1 MSFVHLQVISAYSLL
16 QTTTRIEDL
25 VRSAK
30 TKGYQAIALTDQNV
44 LYGQVDFFKLCKKY
58 AIQPVLGVQLD
69 LPGIIRKDRT
79 FPLVL
84 LAKDFEGY
92 KKLMALSTVR
102 NQDADDKE
110 LLSLLEE
117 ESNRIIAITPGE
129 KGEIESFLN
138 GNDQDNAKAA
148 SLAWE
153 KIFTRGNFYLGVQLH
168 EKMKPIIPQLKHLS
182 QETSI
187 PTVAMHDVRYLEPSD
202 NFSCRVLK
210 AIEANE
216 KVDLQSEALD
226 GAYYLPSCG
235 EVERKFREADLV
247 ESAEM
252 TQKIA
257 DEIEIDLPL
266 HQSLLPR
273 YPLPAGTTPQAY
285 LRRLCEEGLRQRI
298 NTDTPAAEYE
308 KRLAYELEV
317 IHEMGF
323 DDYFLIV
330 WDVMAYARKA
340 KIMPGAGRGS
350 AAGSLVSYVLRI
362 THVDPI
368 KYNLLFERFLNKER
382 YNMPDI
388 DLDFPDNRRD
398 DILHYVRD
406 KYGSDHVAQIATF
419 GTLAAKMS
427 LRDTARVFGLSVA
440 EAQTWSN
447 AIPNQLGISLAEAR
461 QKSTELQKL
470 ISATDVNR
478 LLYETA
484 EKIEG
489 VPRHVSTHAAGVVI
503 SDRPLRDIVPLQKK
517 NSDLYLT
524 QYTMGNIEE
533 IGLLKMDFLGLK
545 NLTILNDAV
554 QLASDAYKK
563 SINIWEIPMDDD
575 RTLAIF
581 RRADTNGVFQFE
593 SPGIKNVLRKLGPES
608 IEDVAAV
615 NALYRPG
622 PMEQID
628 LFVSRKKGLAAIDYL
643 HPDLKSILEV
653 TYGVMVYQEQV
664 MQVASRMAGFSLG
677 EADILRRA
685 IGKKQKSAIDE
696 ERKHFIEGSLQQ
708 GYSEQTAEQVYDYIE
723 RFANYGFNRS
733 HSVAYSFIAY
743 QLAYMKAHFPEAFF
757 AALLNSVNQHSDK
770 MKEYFIELKRRNITI
785 SYPDINTSNWKFG
798 LQQQTIQFGLGGIKG
813 LRRDFIQ
820 EIIRERQ
827 SHGHYQD
834 FVQFL
839 RRINPKWLKAENI
852 TPLIYSGAFD
862 NFGHSRATLLQSLPG
877 MLNSIDYSGNNIDL
891 FSILEPKYVETE
903 EMPLLELLDMEEA
916 TLGHSLKGH
925 PIDQFGTLYDNG
937 SAVYV
942 TELAFDK
949 KMRTMGLIKDIR
961 RIQTKKGDPMA
972 FASLTDS
979 TGEISITI
987 FPEYYIRFMKLLKA
1001 NQLLVVEGKL
1011 ERSKQAD
1018 KTNFL
1023 ATHIWDAAAYQEMI
1037 GQKKEN
1043 VFIRLTAENNNPE
1056 LFNKMYRVLDN
1067 RRGEHP
1073 VILYNEATKQT
1084 VRLTTE
1090 YWVTISGELIESLQ
1104 AIFGNGN
1111 VAVK

>member
-30 TKGYQAIALTDQNV
+30 TKGYQAIALTDHNV

-58 AIQPVLGVQLD
+58 AIQPILGIQLD

-102 NQDADDKE
+102 NQEASDKE

-117 ESNRIIAITPGE
+117 DSGRIIAITPGE

-138 GNDQDNAKAA
+138 GNDQENAKAA
-148 SLAWE
+148 SLAWK
-153 KIFTRGNFYLGVQLH
+153 KIFTPGNFYLGVQLH
-168 EKMKPIIPQLKHLS
+168 EKMKPIIPGLKRLS
-182 QETSI
+182 QETNI
-187 PTVAMHDVRYLEPSD
+187 ATTAMHDVRYLEPSD

-226 GAYYLPSCG
+226 GTYYLPSCQ
-235 EVERKFREADLV
+235 EIERKFREADLV
-247 ESAEM
+247 DSAEA
-252 TQKIA
+252 TLKIA

-285 LRRLCEEGLRQRI
+285 LRRLCEEGLRQRVGS
-298 NTDTPAAEYE
+298 PEVEYE

-330 WDVMAYARKA
+330 WDVMAHARKA

-350 AAGSLVSYVLRI
+350 AAGSLVAFVLRI

-427 LRDTARVFGLSVA
+427 LRDTARVFGLTVA

-461 QKSTELQKL
+461 QKSKELQIL
-470 ISATDVNR
+470 ISATGVNR

-503 SDRPLRDIVPLQKK
+503 SDNPLRDIVPLQKK
-517 NSDLYLT
+517 NSELYLT

-554 QLASDAYKK
+554 QLANEARKE
-563 SINIWEIPMDDD
+563 SINIWDIPMDDD
-575 RTLAIF
+575 RTLEIF

-643 HPDLKSILEV
+643 HPDLKPILEV

-664 MQVASRMAGFSLG
+664 MQVASKMAGFSLG

-743 QLAYMKAHFPEAFF
+743 QLAYMKAHYPEAFF

-770 MKEYFIELKRRNITI
+770 MKEYFLELKRRNISI
-785 SYPDINTSNWKFG
+785 SYPDINTSNWKFA

-827 SHGHYQD
+827 GHGHYQD

-839 RRINPKWLKAENI
+839 RRIHPKWLKEENI
-852 TPLIYSGAFD
+852 IPLIYSGAFD

-925 PIDQFGTLYDNG
+925 PIDQFGKLYNNG
-937 SAVYV
+937 AVVYV
-942 TELAFDK
+942 TELAYDK

-972 FASLTDS
+972 FANLTDS

-1023 ATHIWDAAAYQEMI
+1023 VTHIWDAEAYQEMM

-1043 VFIRLTAENNNPE
+1043 VFIRLTAENNTPE
-1056 LFNKMYRVLDN
+1056 LFDKMYRVLN
-1067 RRGEHP
+1067 NQQGEHP

-1084 VRLTTE
+1084 IRLPAE
-1090 YWVTISGELIESLQ
+1090 NWVTISAGLLESLK

>member
-30 TKGYQAIALTDQNV
+30 AKGYQAIALTDQNV

-58 AIQPVLGVQLD
+58 AIQPILGIQLD
-69 LPGIIRKDRT
+69 LPGVISKDRT

-102 NQDADDKE
+102 NQDASDRE
-110 LLSLLEE
+110 LLSLLEDD
-117 ESNRIIAITPGE
+117 SSRIIAITPGE

-138 GNDQDNAKAA
+138 GNDQENAKAA
-148 SLAWE
+148 SVAWK
-153 KIFTRGNFYLGVQLH
+153 KIFTHGNFYLGVQLH
-168 EKMKPIIPQLKHLS
+168 EKMKPIIPGLKRLS
-182 QETSI
+182 QETNI
-187 PTVAMHDVRYLEPSD
+187 PTTAMHDVRYLEPSD

-226 GAYYLPSCG
+226 GTYYLPSCG
-235 EVERKFREADLV
+235 EIERKFQEADLIK
-247 ESAEM
+247 SAET

-257 DEIEIDLPL
+257 DEIEIELPL

-285 LRRLCEEGLRQRI
+285 LRRLCEEGLHQRI
-298 NTDTPAAEYE
+298 AAPDAAYE

-330 WDVMAYARKA
+330 WDVMAYSRKA

-368 KYNLLFERFLNKER
+368 EYNLLFERFLNKER
-382 YNMPDI
+382 YNLPDI

-427 LRDTARVFGLSVA
+427 LRDTARVFGLTVA
-440 EAQTWSN
+440 EAQAWSN

-461 QKSTELQKL
+461 QKSKELQNL
-470 ISATDVNR
+470 ISTNDVNR

-503 SDRPLRDIVPLQKK
+503 SDNPLREIVPLQKK
-517 NSDLYLT
+517 NSELYLT

-554 QLASDAYKK
+554 QLASAALKE
-563 SINIWEIPMDDD
+563 SINILEIPMDDE
-575 RTLAIF
+575 RTLDIF

-608 IEDVAAV
+608 IEDIAAV

-628 LFVSRKKGLAAIDYL
+628 LFISRKKGLAAIDYL

-696 ERKHFIEGSLQQ
+696 ERRHFIEGSLQQ

-770 MKEYFIELKRRNITI
+770 MREYFIELKRRNISI
-785 SYPDINTSNWKFG
+785 SYPDINTSNWKFA
-798 LQQQTIQFGLGGIKG
+798 LQQETIQFGLGGIKG

-820 EIIRERQ
+820 EIIKERQ
-827 SHGHYQD
+827 GHGHYKD

-839 RRINPKWLKAENI
+839 RRIHPKWLKNENI

-862 NFGHSRATLLQSLPG
+862 NFGHSRATLLESLPG

-891 FSILEPKYVETE
+891 FSILEPKYVEKE
-903 EMPLLELLDMEEA
+903 ELPLLELLDLEEA
-916 TLGHSLKGH
+916 ALGHSLKGH
-925 PIDQFGTLYDNG
+925 PIDS
-937 SAVYV
+937 SANCTTKVQLC
-942 TELAFDK
+942 TSPSWH
-949 KMRTMGLIKDIR
+949 T
-961 RIQTKKGDPMA
+961 TKKCA
-972 FASLTDS
+972 
-979 TGEISITI
+979 
-987 FPEYYIRFMKLLKA
+987 R
-1001 NQLLVVEGKL
+1001 
-1011 ERSKQAD
+1011 
-1018 KTNFL
+1018 
-1023 ATHIWDAAAYQEMI
+1023 WD
-1037 GQKKEN
+1037 
-1043 VFIRLTAENNNPE
+1043 
-1056 LFNKMYRVLDN
+1056 
-1067 RRGEHP
+1067 
-1073 VILYNEATKQT
+1073 
-1084 VRLTTE
+1084 
-1090 YWVTISGELIESLQ
+1090 
-1104 AIFGNGN
+1104 
-1111 VAVK
+1111 

>member
-58 AIQPVLGVQLD
+58 AIQPILGIQLD
-69 LPGIIRKDRT
+69 LPGIISKDRT

-92 KKLMALSTVR
+92 KKLMALSTIR
-102 NQDADDKE
+102 NQDASDKE
-110 LLSLLEE
+110 LLSLLEDD
-117 ESNRIIAITPGE
+117 SSRIIAITPGE

-138 GNDQDNAKAA
+138 GNDQENAKAA
-148 SLAWE
+148 SLAWK
-153 KIFTRGNFYLGVQLH
+153 KIFTHGNFYLGVQLH
-168 EKMKPIIPQLKHLS
+168 EKMKPIIPRLMLIS
-182 QETSI
+182 QETNI
-187 PTVAMHDVRYLEPSD
+187 PTTAMHDVRYLEPSD

-216 KVDLQSEALD
+216 KVDLQSESLD
-226 GAYYLPSCG
+226 GTYYLPSCG
-235 EVERKFREADLV
+235 EIERKFREADLV
-247 ESAEM
+247 ESAET

-257 DEIEIDLPL
+257 DEIQIDLPL

-285 LRRLCEEGLRQRI
+285 LRRLCEEGLRQRV
-298 NTDTPAAEYE
+298 TTPEAEYE

-427 LRDTARVFGLSVA
+427 LRDTARVFGLTVA
-440 EAQTWSN
+440 EAQAWSN
-447 AIPNQLGISLAEAR
+447 AIPNQLGISLAEAK
-461 QKSTELQKL
+461 QKSKELQKL
-470 ISATDVNR
+470 ISTNDVNR

-503 SDRPLRDIVPLQKK
+503 SDNPLRDIVPLQKK

-554 QLASDAYKK
+554 QLASDAHKE

-575 RTLAIF
+575 RTLDIF
-581 RRADTNGVFQFE
+581 RKADTNGVFQFE

-608 IEDVAAV
+608 IEDIAAV

-628 LFVSRKKGLAAIDYL
+628 LFISRKKGLAEIDYL

-770 MKEYFIELKRRNITI
+770 MKEYFIELKRRNIAV
-785 SYPDINTSNWKFG
+785 SYPDINTSNWKFA
-798 LQQQTIQFGLGGIKG
+798 LRQQTIQFGLGGIKG

-820 EIIRERQ
+820 EIIKERQ
-827 SHGHYQD
+827 GHGHYKD

-839 RRINPKWLKAENI
+839 RRIHPKWLKNENI

-862 NFGHSRATLLQSLPG
+862 SFGHSRATLLESLPG

-903 EMPLLELLDMEEA
+903 ELPLLELLDLEEA
-916 TLGHSLKGH
+916 ALGHSLKGH
-925 PIDQFGTLYDNG
+925 PIDQFGKLYNNG
-937 SAVYV
+937 TVVYV
-942 TELAFDK
+942 TELAYDK

-972 FASLTDS
+972 FANMTDS
-979 TGEISITI
+979 TGEISVTI

-1023 ATHIWDAAAYQEMI
+1023 VTHIWDAEAYQEMM

-1043 VFIRLTAENNNPE
+1043 IFIRLTAKNNTPE
-1056 LFNKMYRVLDN
+1056 LFGKMYRILNKQAGD
-1067 RRGEHP
+1067 HP

-1084 VRLTTE
+1084 MRLTAE
-1090 YWVTISGELIESLQ
+1090 NWVAISPELLEALQ

>member
-30 TKGYQAIALTDQNV
+30 TKGYQAIALTDKNV

-58 AIQPVLGVQLD
+58 AIQPILGIQLD
-69 LPGIIRKDRT
+69 LPGIISKDRT

-102 NQDADDKE
+102 NQDVPDKE
-110 LLSLLEE
+110 LLALLEDD
-117 ESNRIIAITPGE
+117 SSRIIAITPGE

-138 GNDQDNAKAA
+138 GNDQENAKAA
-148 SLAWE
+148 SLAWK
-153 KIFTRGNFYLGVQLH
+153 KIFTHGNFYLGVQLH
-168 EKMKPIIPQLKHLS
+168 EKMKPIIPRLMLLS
-182 QETSI
+182 QETNI
-187 PTVAMHDVRYLEPSD
+187 PTTAMHDVRYLEPSD

-226 GAYYLPSCG
+226 GTYYLPSCG
-235 EVERKFREADLV
+235 EIERKFREANLV
-247 ESAEM
+247 ESAET

-285 LRRLCEEGLRQRI
+285 LRRLCEEGLRQRV
-298 NTDTPAAEYE
+298 TAPEAEYE

-382 YNMPDI
+382 YNLPDI

-427 LRDTARVFGLSVA
+427 LRDTARVFGLTVA
-440 EAQTWSN
+440 EAQAWSN
-447 AIPNQLGISLAEAR
+447 AIPNQLGISLAEAK
-461 QKSTELQKL
+461 QKSKELQKL
-470 ISATDVNR
+470 ISTNDVNR

-503 SDRPLRDIVPLQKK
+503 SDNPLREIVPLQKK

-554 QLASDAYKK
+554 QLASDDHKE

-575 RTLAIF
+575 RTLDIF

-608 IEDVAAV
+608 IEDIAAV

-628 LFVSRKKGLAAIDYL
+628 LFISRKKGLAEIDYL

-708 GYSEQTAEQVYDYIE
+708 GYSDQTAEQVYDYIE

-770 MKEYFIELKRRNITI
+770 MREYFIELKRRNISI
-785 SYPDINTSNWKFG
+785 SYPDINTSNWKFA
-798 LQQQTIQFGLGGIKG
+798 LRQQTIQFGLGGIKG

-820 EIIRERQ
+820 EIIKERQ
-827 SHGHYQD
+827 VHGHYKD

-839 RRINPKWLKAENI
+839 RRIHPKWLKNENI
-852 TPLIYSGAFD
+852 APLIYSGAFD
-862 NFGHSRATLLQSLPG
+862 SFGHSRATLLESLPG
-877 MLNSIDYSGNNIDL
+877 MLNSIDYSGNNVDL

-903 EMPLLELLDMEEA
+903 ELPLLELLDLEEA
-916 TLGHSLKGH
+916 ALGHSLKGH
-925 PIDQFGTLYDNG
+925 PIDQFGKLYNNG
-937 SAVYV
+937 AVVYV
-942 TELAFDK
+942 TELAYDK

-972 FASLTDS
+972 FANMTDS
-979 TGEISITI
+979 TGEISVTI
-987 FPEYYIRFMKLLKA
+987 FPEYYIRFMKLLMA

-1023 ATHIWDAAAYQEMI
+1023 VTHIWDAEAYQEMM

-1043 VFIRLTAENNNPE
+1043 IFIRLTAKNNTPE
-1056 LFNKMYRVLDN
+1056 LFAKMYRILNKQAGD
-1067 RRGEHP
+1067 HP

-1084 VRLTTE
+1084 MRLTAE
-1090 YWVTISGELIESLQ
+1090 NWVAISPELLEALQ

>member
-58 AIQPVLGVQLD
+58 AIQPILGIQLD
-69 LPGIIRKDRT
+69 LPGIISKDRT

-102 NQDADDKE
+102 NQDVPDKE
-110 LLSLLEE
+110 LFSLLDDD
-117 ESNRIIAITPGE
+117 SSRIIAITPGE

-138 GNDQDNAKAA
+138 GNDQQNAKAA
-148 SLAWE
+148 SLAWK
-153 KIFTRGNFYLGVQLH
+153 KIFGHGNFYLGVQLH
-168 EKMKPIIPQLKHLS
+168 EKMKPIIPRLLLLS
-182 QETSI
+182 QETNI
-187 PTVAMHDVRYLEPSD
+187 PTTAMHDVRYLEPSD
-202 NFSCRVLK
+202 NFSCRVLR

-216 KVDLQSEALD
+216 KVDLQSETLD
-226 GAYYLPSCG
+226 GTYYLPSCG
-235 EVERKFREADLV
+235 EIERKFREADLV
-247 ESAEM
+247 ESAET

-257 DEIEIDLPL
+257 DEIEIELPL

-273 YPLPAGTTPQAY
+273 YPLPPGTTPQAY

-298 NTDTPAAEYE
+298 TAPDAAYE

-427 LRDTARVFGLSVA
+427 LRDTARVFGLTVA
-440 EAQTWSN
+440 EAQAWSN

-461 QKSTELQKL
+461 QKSKELQNL
-470 ISATDVNR
+470 ISTNDVNR

-503 SDRPLRDIVPLQKK
+503 SDNPLRDIVPLQKK
-517 NSDLYLT
+517 NSELYLT

-554 QLASDAYKK
+554 QLASAACKE

-575 RTLAIF
+575 RTLEIF
-581 RRADTNGVFQFE
+581 RKADTNGVFQFE

-608 IEDVAAV
+608 IEDIAAV

-696 ERKHFIEGSLQQ
+696 ERRHFIEGSLQQ

-770 MKEYFIELKRRNITI
+770 MREYFIELKRRNISI
-785 SYPDINTSNWKFG
+785 SYPDINTSNWKFA

-820 EIIRERQ
+820 EIIKERQ
-827 SHGHYQD
+827 AHGHYKD

-839 RRINPKWLKAENI
+839 RRIHPKWLKNENI
-852 TPLIYSGAFD
+852 TPLIFSGAFD
-862 NFGHSRATLLQSLPG
+862 SFGHSRATLLQSLPG

-903 EMPLLELLDMEEA
+903 EMPLLELLDLEEA
-916 TLGHSLKGH
+916 ALGHSLKGH
-925 PIDQFGTLYDNG
+925 PIDQFGKLYNNG
-937 SAVYV
+937 AVAYV
-942 TELAFDK
+942 TELAYDK

-972 FASLTDS
+972 FANLTDS
-979 TGEISITI
+979 TG
-987 FPEYYIRFMKLLKA
+987 
-1001 NQLLVVEGKL
+1001 
-1011 ERSKQAD
+1011 
-1018 KTNFL
+1018 
-1023 ATHIWDAAAYQEMI
+1023 
-1037 GQKKEN
+1037 
-1043 VFIRLTAENNNPE
+1043 
-1056 LFNKMYRVLDN
+1056 
-1067 RRGEHP
+1067 
-1073 VILYNEATKQT
+1073 
-1084 VRLTTE
+1084 
-1090 YWVTISGELIESLQ
+1090 
-1104 AIFGNGN
+1104 
-1111 VAVK
+1111 

>member
-58 AIQPVLGVQLD
+58 AIQPILGIQLD
-69 LPGIIRKDRT
+69 LPGIISKDRT

-102 NQDADDKE
+102 NQDVPDKE
-110 LLSLLEE
+110 LFSLLDDD
-117 ESNRIIAITPGE
+117 SSRIIAITPGE

-138 GNDQDNAKAA
+138 GDDQQNAKAA
-148 SLAWE
+148 SLAWK
-153 KIFTRGNFYLGVQLH
+153 KIFGHGNFYLGVQLH
-168 EKMKPIIPQLKHLS
+168 EKMKPIIPRLLLLS
-182 QETSI
+182 QETNI
-187 PTVAMHDVRYLEPSD
+187 PTTAMHDVRYLEPSD
-202 NFSCRVLK
+202 NFSCRVLR

-216 KVDLQSEALD
+216 KVDLQSETLD
-226 GAYYLPSCG
+226 GTYYLPSCG
-235 EVERKFREADLV
+235 EIERKFREADLV
-247 ESAEM
+247 ESAET

-257 DEIEIDLPL
+257 DEIEIELPL

-273 YPLPAGTTPQAY
+273 YPLPPGTTPQAY

-298 NTDTPAAEYE
+298 TAPDAAYE

-427 LRDTARVFGLSVA
+427 LRDTARVFGLTVA
-440 EAQTWSN
+440 EAQAWSN

-461 QKSTELQKL
+461 QKSKELQNL
-470 ISATDVNR
+470 ISTNDVNR

-503 SDRPLRDIVPLQKK
+503 SDNPLRDIVPLQKK
-517 NSDLYLT
+517 NSELYLT

-554 QLASDAYKK
+554 QLASAACKE

-575 RTLAIF
+575 RTLEIF
-581 RRADTNGVFQFE
+581 RKADTNGVFQFE

-608 IEDVAAV
+608 IEDIAAV

-696 ERKHFIEGSLQQ
+696 ERRHFIEGSLQQ

-770 MKEYFIELKRRNITI
+770 MREYFIELKRRNISI
-785 SYPDINTSNWKFG
+785 SYPDINTSNWKFA

-820 EIIRERQ
+820 EIIKERQ
-827 SHGHYQD
+827 AHGHYKD

-839 RRINPKWLKAENI
+839 RRIHPKWLKNENI
-852 TPLIYSGAFD
+852 TPLIFSGAFD
-862 NFGHSRATLLQSLPG
+862 SFGHSRATLLQSLPG

-903 EMPLLELLDMEEA
+903 EMPLLELLDLEEA
-916 TLGHSLKGH
+916 ALGHSLKGH
-925 PIDQFGTLYDNG
+925 PIDQFGKLYNNG
-937 SAVYV
+937 AVAYV
-942 TELAFDK
+942 TELAYDK

-972 FASLTDS
+972 FANLTDS

-987 FPEYYIRFMKLLKA
+987 FPEYYIRFMKLLKT

-1023 ATHIWDAAAYQEMI
+1023 VTHIWDAEAYQEMM

-1043 VFIRLTAENNNPE
+1043 VFIRLTAENNKPE
-1056 LFNKMYRVLDN
+1056 LFNKMYQVLRN
-1067 RRGEHP
+1067 QRGDHP
-1073 VILYNEATKQT
+1073 VILYNEITKQT
-1084 VRLTTE
+1084 MRLSAE
-1090 YWVTISGELIESLQ
+1090 NWVAISIGLLESLK
-1104 AIFGNGN
+1104 AVFGNEN

>member
-58 AIQPVLGVQLD
+58 AIQPILGIQLD
-69 LPGIIRKDRT
+69 LPGIISKDRT

-102 NQDADDKE
+102 NQDVPDKE
-110 LLSLLEE
+110 LFSLLDDD
-117 ESNRIIAITPGE
+117 SSRIIAITPGE

-138 GNDQDNAKAA
+138 GNDQQNAKAA
-148 SLAWE
+148 SLAWK
-153 KIFTRGNFYLGVQLH
+153 KIFGHGNFYLGVQLH
-168 EKMKPIIPQLKHLS
+168 EKMKPIIPRLLLLS
-182 QETSI
+182 QETNI
-187 PTVAMHDVRYLEPSD
+187 PTTAMHDVRYLEPSD
-202 NFSCRVLK
+202 NFSCRVLR

-216 KVDLQSEALD
+216 KVDLQSETLD
-226 GAYYLPSCG
+226 GTYYLPSCG
-235 EVERKFREADLV
+235 EIERKFREADLV
-247 ESAEM
+247 ESAET

-257 DEIEIDLPL
+257 DEIEIELPL

-273 YPLPAGTTPQAY
+273 YPLPPGTTPQAY

-298 NTDTPAAEYE
+298 TAPDAAYE

-427 LRDTARVFGLSVA
+427 LRDTARVFGLTVA
-440 EAQTWSN
+440 EAQAWSN

-461 QKSTELQKL
+461 QKSKELQNL
-470 ISATDVNR
+470 ISTNDVNR

-503 SDRPLRDIVPLQKK
+503 SDNPLRDIVPLQKK
-517 NSDLYLT
+517 NSELYLT

-554 QLASDAYKK
+554 QLASAACKE
-563 SINIWEIPMDDD
+563 SINIWEIPMDDN
-575 RTLAIF
+575 RTLEIF
-581 RRADTNGVFQFE
+581 RKADTNGVFQFE

-608 IEDVAAV
+608 IEDIAAV

-696 ERKHFIEGSLQQ
+696 ERRHFIEGSLQQ

-770 MKEYFIELKRRNITI
+770 MREYFIELKRRNISI
-785 SYPDINTSNWKFG
+785 SYPDINTSNWKFA

-820 EIIRERQ
+820 EIIKERQ
-827 SHGHYQD
+827 AHGHYKD

-839 RRINPKWLKAENI
+839 RRIHPKWLKNENI
-852 TPLIYSGAFD
+852 TPLIFSGAFD
-862 NFGHSRATLLQSLPG
+862 SFGHSRATLLQSLPG

-903 EMPLLELLDMEEA
+903 EMPLLELLDLEEA
-916 TLGHSLKGH
+916 ALGHSLKGH
-925 PIDQFGTLYDNG
+925 PIDQFGKLYNNG
-937 SAVYV
+937 AVAYV
-942 TELAFDK
+942 TELAYDK

-972 FASLTDS
+972 FANLTDS

-987 FPEYYIRFMKLLKA
+987 FPEYYIRFMKLLKI

-1023 ATHIWDAAAYQEMI
+1023 VTHIWDA
-1037 GQKKEN
+1037 
-1043 VFIRLTAENNNPE
+1043 
-1056 LFNKMYRVLDN
+1056 
-1067 RRGEHP
+1067 
-1073 VILYNEATKQT
+1073 EA
-1084 VRLTTE
+1084 
-1090 YWVTISGELIESLQ
+1090 
-1104 AIFGNGN
+1104 
-1111 VAVK
+1111 

>member
-58 AIQPVLGVQLD
+58 AIQPILGIQLD
-69 LPGIIRKDRT
+69 LPGIVSKDRT

-102 NQDADDKE
+102 NQDVPDKE
-110 LLSLLEE
+110 LFSLLDDD
-117 ESNRIIAITPGE
+117 SSRIIAITPGE

-138 GNDQDNAKAA
+138 GNDQQNAKAA
-148 SLAWE
+148 SLAWK
-153 KIFTRGNFYLGVQLH
+153 KIFGHGNFYLGVQLH
-168 EKMKPIIPQLKHLS
+168 EKMKPIIPRLLLLS
-182 QETSI
+182 QETNI
-187 PTVAMHDVRYLEPSD
+187 PTTAMHDVRYLEPSD
-202 NFSCRVLK
+202 NFSCRVLR

-216 KVDLQSEALD
+216 KVDLQSETLD
-226 GAYYLPSCG
+226 GTYYLPSCG
-235 EVERKFREADLV
+235 EIERKFREADLV
-247 ESAEM
+247 ESAET

-257 DEIEIDLPL
+257 DEIEIELPL

-273 YPLPAGTTPQAY
+273 YPLPLGTTPQAY

-298 NTDTPAAEYE
+298 TAPDAAYE

-427 LRDTARVFGLSVA
+427 LRDTARVFGLTVA
-440 EAQTWSN
+440 EAQAWSN

-461 QKSTELQKL
+461 QKSKELQNL
-470 ISATDVNR
+470 ISTNDVNR

-503 SDRPLRDIVPLQKK
+503 SDNPLRDIVPLQKK
-517 NSDLYLT
+517 NSELYLT

-554 QLASDAYKK
+554 QLASAECKE

-575 RTLAIF
+575 RTLEIF
-581 RRADTNGVFQFE
+581 RKADTNGVFQFE

-608 IEDVAAV
+608 IEDIAAV

-696 ERKHFIEGSLQQ
+696 ERRHFIEGSLQQ

-770 MKEYFIELKRRNITI
+770 MREYFIELKRRNISI
-785 SYPDINTSNWKFG
+785 SYPDINTSNWKFA

-820 EIIRERQ
+820 EIIKERQ
-827 SHGHYQD
+827 AHGHYKD

-839 RRINPKWLKAENI
+839 RRIHPKWLKNENI
-852 TPLIYSGAFD
+852 TPLIFSGAFD
-862 NFGHSRATLLQSLPG
+862 SFGHSRATLLQSLPG

-903 EMPLLELLDMEEA
+903 EMPLLELLDLEEA
-916 TLGHSLKGH
+916 ALGHSLKGH
-925 PIDQFGTLYDNG
+925 PIDQFGKLYNNG
-937 SAVYV
+937 AVAYV
-942 TELAFDK
+942 TELAYDK

-972 FASLTDS
+972 FANLTDS

-987 FPEYYIRFMKLLKA
+987 FPEYYIRFMKLLKI

-1023 ATHIWDAAAYQEMI
+1023 VTHIWDAEAYQEMM

-1043 VFIRLTAENNNPE
+1043 VFIRLTAENNKPE
-1056 LFNKMYRVLDN
+1056 LFNKMYQVLGN
-1067 RRGEHP
+1067 QRGDHP
-1073 VILYNEATKQT
+1073 VILYNEITKQT
-1084 VRLTTE
+1084 MRLSAE
-1090 YWVTISGELIESLQ
+1090 NWVAISIGLLESLK
-1104 AIFGNGN
+1104 AVFGNEN

>member
-58 AIQPVLGVQLD
+58 AIQPILGIQLD
-69 LPGIIRKDRT
+69 LPGIVSKDRT

-102 NQDADDKE
+102 NQDVPDKE
-110 LLSLLEE
+110 LFSLLDDD
-117 ESNRIIAITPGE
+117 SSRIIAITPGE

-138 GNDQDNAKAA
+138 ENDQQNAKAA
-148 SLAWE
+148 SLAWK
-153 KIFTRGNFYLGVQLH
+153 KIFGHGNFYLGVQLH
-168 EKMKPIIPQLKHLS
+168 EKMKPIIPRLLLLS
-182 QETSI
+182 QETNI
-187 PTVAMHDVRYLEPSD
+187 PTTAMHDVRYLEPSD
-202 NFSCRVLK
+202 NFSCRVLR

-216 KVDLQSEALD
+216 KVDLQSETLD
-226 GAYYLPSCG
+226 GTYYLPSCG
-235 EVERKFREADLV
+235 EIERKFREADLV
-247 ESAEM
+247 ESAET

-257 DEIEIDLPL
+257 DEIEIELPL

-273 YPLPAGTTPQAY
+273 YPLPPGTTPQAY

-298 NTDTPAAEYE
+298 TAPDAAYE

-427 LRDTARVFGLSVA
+427 LRDTARVFGLTVA
-440 EAQTWSN
+440 EAQAWSN

-461 QKSTELQKL
+461 QKSKELQNL
-470 ISATDVNR
+470 ISTNDVNR

-503 SDRPLRDIVPLQKK
+503 SDNPLRDIVPLQKK
-517 NSDLYLT
+517 NSELYLT

-554 QLASDAYKK
+554 QLASAACKE

-575 RTLAIF
+575 RTLEIF
-581 RRADTNGVFQFE
+581 RKADTNGVFQFE

-608 IEDVAAV
+608 IEDIAAV

-696 ERKHFIEGSLQQ
+696 ERRHFIEGSLQQ

-770 MKEYFIELKRRNITI
+770 MREYFIELKRRNISI
-785 SYPDINTSNWKFG
+785 SYPDINTSNWKFA

-820 EIIRERQ
+820 EIIKERQ
-827 SHGHYQD
+827 AHGHYKD

-839 RRINPKWLKAENI
+839 RRIHPKWLKNENI
-852 TPLIYSGAFD
+852 TPLIFSGAFD
-862 NFGHSRATLLQSLPG
+862 SFGHSRATLLQSLPG

-903 EMPLLELLDMEEA
+903 EMPLLELLDLEEA
-916 TLGHSLKGH
+916 ALGHSLKGH
-925 PIDQFGTLYDNG
+925 PIDQFGKLYNNG
-937 SAVYV
+937 AVAYV
-942 TELAFDK
+942 TELAYDK

-972 FASLTDS
+972 FANLTDS

-987 FPEYYIRFMKLLKA
+987 FPEYYIRFMKLLKI

-1023 ATHIWDAAAYQEMI
+1023 VTHIWDAEAYQEMM

-1043 VFIRLTAENNNPE
+1043 VFIR
-1056 LFNKMYRVLDN
+1056 
-1067 RRGEHP
+1067 
-1073 VILYNEATKQT
+1073 
-1084 VRLTTE
+1084 
-1090 YWVTISGELIESLQ
+1090 
-1104 AIFGNGN
+1104 
-1111 VAVK
+1111 

>member
-58 AIQPVLGVQLD
+58 AIQPILGIQLD
-69 LPGIIRKDRT
+69 LPGIVSKDRT

-102 NQDADDKE
+102 NQDVPDKE
-110 LLSLLEE
+110 LFSLLDDD
-117 ESNRIIAITPGE
+117 SSRIIAITPGE

-138 GNDQDNAKAA
+138 GDDQQNAKAA
-148 SLAWE
+148 SLAWK
-153 KIFTRGNFYLGVQLH
+153 KIFGHGNFYLGVQLH
-168 EKMKPIIPQLKHLS
+168 EKMKPIIPRLLLLS
-182 QETSI
+182 QETNI
-187 PTVAMHDVRYLEPSD
+187 PTTAMHDVRYLEPSD
-202 NFSCRVLK
+202 NFSCRVLR

-216 KVDLQSEALD
+216 KVDLQSETLD
-226 GAYYLPSCG
+226 GTYYLPSCG
-235 EVERKFREADLV
+235 EIERKFREADLV
-247 ESAEM
+247 ESAET

-257 DEIEIDLPL
+257 DEIEIELPL

-273 YPLPAGTTPQAY
+273 YPLPPGTTPQAY

-298 NTDTPAAEYE
+298 TAPDAAYE

-427 LRDTARVFGLSVA
+427 LRDTARVFGLTVA
-440 EAQTWSN
+440 EAQAWSN

-461 QKSTELQKL
+461 QKSKELQNL
-470 ISATDVNR
+470 ISTNDVNR

-503 SDRPLRDIVPLQKK
+503 SDNPLRDIVPLQKK
-517 NSDLYLT
+517 NSELYLT

-554 QLASDAYKK
+554 QLASAACKE

-575 RTLAIF
+575 RTLEIF
-581 RRADTNGVFQFE
+581 RKADTNGVFQFE

-608 IEDVAAV
+608 IEDIAAV

-696 ERKHFIEGSLQQ
+696 ERRHFIEGSLQQ

-770 MKEYFIELKRRNITI
+770 MREYFIELKRRNISI
-785 SYPDINTSNWKFG
+785 SYPDINTSNWKFA

-820 EIIRERQ
+820 EIIKERQ
-827 SHGHYQD
+827 AHGHYKD

-839 RRINPKWLKAENI
+839 RRIHPKWLKNENI
-852 TPLIYSGAFD
+852 TPLIFSGAFD
-862 NFGHSRATLLQSLPG
+862 SFGHSRATLLQSLPG

-903 EMPLLELLDMEEA
+903 EMPLLELLDLEEA
-916 TLGHSLKGH
+916 ALGHSLKGH
-925 PIDQFGTLYDNG
+925 PIDQFGKLYNNG
-937 SAVYV
+937 AVAYV
-942 TELAFDK
+942 TELAYDK

-972 FASLTDS
+972 FANLTDS
-979 TGEISITI
+979 TGE
-987 FPEYYIRFMKLLKA
+987 
-1001 NQLLVVEGKL
+1001 
-1011 ERSKQAD
+1011 
-1018 KTNFL
+1018 
-1023 ATHIWDAAAYQEMI
+1023 
-1037 GQKKEN
+1037 
-1043 VFIRLTAENNNPE
+1043 
-1056 LFNKMYRVLDN
+1056 
-1067 RRGEHP
+1067 
-1073 VILYNEATKQT
+1073 
-1084 VRLTTE
+1084 
-1090 YWVTISGELIESLQ
+1090 
-1104 AIFGNGN
+1104 
-1111 VAVK
+1111 

>member
-58 AIQPVLGVQLD
+58 AIQPILGIQLD
-69 LPGIIRKDRT
+69 LPGIISKDRA

-102 NQDADDKE
+102 NQDVPDKE
-110 LLSLLEE
+110 LFSLLDDD
-117 ESNRIIAITPGE
+117 SSRIIAITPGE

-138 GNDQDNAKAA
+138 ENDQQNAKAA
-148 SLAWE
+148 SLAWK
-153 KIFTRGNFYLGVQLH
+153 KIFGHGNFYLGVQLH
-168 EKMKPIIPQLKHLS
+168 EKMKPIIPRLLLLS
-182 QETSI
+182 QETNI
-187 PTVAMHDVRYLEPSD
+187 PTTAMHDVRYLEPSD
-202 NFSCRVLK
+202 NFSCRVLR

-216 KVDLQSEALD
+216 KVDLQSETLD
-226 GAYYLPSCG
+226 GTYYLPSCG
-235 EVERKFREADLV
+235 EIERKFREADLV
-247 ESAEM
+247 ESAET

-257 DEIEIDLPL
+257 DEIEIELPL

-273 YPLPAGTTPQAY
+273 YPLPPGTTPQAY

-298 NTDTPAAEYE
+298 TAPDAAYE

-427 LRDTARVFGLSVA
+427 LRDTARVFGLTVA
-440 EAQTWSN
+440 EAQAWSN

-461 QKSTELQKL
+461 QKSKELQNL
-470 ISATDVNR
+470 ISTNDVNR

-503 SDRPLRDIVPLQKK
+503 SDNPLRDIVPLQKK
-517 NSDLYLT
+517 NSELYLT

-554 QLASDAYKK
+554 QLASAACKE

-575 RTLAIF
+575 RTLEIF
-581 RRADTNGVFQFE
+581 RKADTNGVFQFE

-608 IEDVAAV
+608 IEDIAAV

-696 ERKHFIEGSLQQ
+696 ERRHFIEGSLQQ

-770 MKEYFIELKRRNITI
+770 MREYFIELKRRNISI
-785 SYPDINTSNWKFG
+785 SYPDINTSNWKFA

-820 EIIRERQ
+820 EIIKERQ
-827 SHGHYQD
+827 AHGHYKD

-839 RRINPKWLKAENI
+839 RRIHPKWLKNENI
-852 TPLIYSGAFD
+852 TPLIFSGAFD
-862 NFGHSRATLLQSLPG
+862 SFGHSRATLLQSLPG

-903 EMPLLELLDMEEA
+903 EMPLLELLDLEEA
-916 TLGHSLKGH
+916 ALGHSLKGH
-925 PIDQFGTLYDNG
+925 PIDQFGKLYNNG
-937 SAVYV
+937 AVAYV
-942 TELAFDK
+942 TELAYDK

-972 FASLTDS
+972 FANLTDS

-987 FPEYYIRFMKLLKA
+987 FPEYYIRFMKLLKI

-1023 ATHIWDAAAYQEMI
+1023 VTHIWDAEAYQEMM

-1043 VFIRLTAENNNPE
+1043 VFIR
-1056 LFNKMYRVLDN
+1056 
-1067 RRGEHP
+1067 
-1073 VILYNEATKQT
+1073 
-1084 VRLTTE
+1084 
-1090 YWVTISGELIESLQ
+1090 
-1104 AIFGNGN
+1104 
-1111 VAVK
+1111 

>member
-58 AIQPVLGVQLD
+58 AIQPILGIQLD
-69 LPGIIRKDRT
+69 LPGIVSKDRT

-102 NQDADDKE
+102 NQDVPDKE
-110 LLSLLEE
+110 LFSLLDDD
-117 ESNRIIAITPGE
+117 SSRIIAITPGE

-138 GNDQDNAKAA
+138 GDDQQNAKAA
-148 SLAWE
+148 SLAWK
-153 KIFTRGNFYLGVQLH
+153 KIFGHGNFYLGVQLH
-168 EKMKPIIPQLKHLS
+168 EKMKPIIPRLLLLS
-182 QETSI
+182 QETNI
-187 PTVAMHDVRYLEPSD
+187 PTTAMHDVRYLEPSD
-202 NFSCRVLK
+202 NFSCRVLR

-216 KVDLQSEALD
+216 KVDLQSETLD
-226 GAYYLPSCG
+226 GTYYLPSCG
-235 EVERKFREADLV
+235 EIERKFREADLV
-247 ESAEM
+247 ESAET

-257 DEIEIDLPL
+257 DEIEIELPL

-273 YPLPAGTTPQAY
+273 YPLPPGTTPQAY

-298 NTDTPAAEYE
+298 TAPDAAYE

-427 LRDTARVFGLSVA
+427 LRDTARVFGLTVA
-440 EAQTWSN
+440 EAQAWSN

-461 QKSTELQKL
+461 QKSKELQNL
-470 ISATDVNR
+470 ISTNDVNR

-503 SDRPLRDIVPLQKK
+503 SDNPLRDIVPLQKK
-517 NSDLYLT
+517 NSELYLT

-554 QLASDAYKK
+554 QLASAACKE

-575 RTLAIF
+575 RTLEIF
-581 RRADTNGVFQFE
+581 RKADTNGVFQFE

-608 IEDVAAV
+608 IEDIAAV

-696 ERKHFIEGSLQQ
+696 ERRHFIEGSLQQ

-770 MKEYFIELKRRNITI
+770 MREYFIELKRRNISI
-785 SYPDINTSNWKFG
+785 SYPDINTSNWKFA

-820 EIIRERQ
+820 EIIKERQ
-827 SHGHYQD
+827 AHGHYKD

-839 RRINPKWLKAENI
+839 RRIHPKWLKNENI
-852 TPLIYSGAFD
+852 TPLIFSGAFD
-862 NFGHSRATLLQSLPG
+862 SFGHSRATLLQSLPG

-903 EMPLLELLDMEEA
+903 EMPLLELLDLEEA
-916 TLGHSLKGH
+916 ALGHSLKGH
-925 PIDQFGTLYDNG
+925 PIDQFGKLYNNG
-937 SAVYV
+937 AVAYV
-942 TELAFDK
+942 TELAYDK

-972 FASLTDS
+972 FANLTDS

-987 FPEYYIRFMKLLKA
+987 FPEYYIRFMKLLKI

-1023 ATHIWDAAAYQEMI
+1023 VTHIWDAEAYQEMM

-1043 VFIRLTAENNNPE
+1043 VFIR
-1056 LFNKMYRVLDN
+1056 
-1067 RRGEHP
+1067 
-1073 VILYNEATKQT
+1073 
-1084 VRLTTE
+1084 
-1090 YWVTISGELIESLQ
+1090 
-1104 AIFGNGN
+1104 
-1111 VAVK
+1111 

>member
-25 VRSAK
+25 VRNAK

-44 LYGQVDFFKLCKKY
+44 LYGQVDFFKLCQKY
-58 AIQPVLGVQLD
+58 AIQPILGIQLD
-69 LPGIIRKDRT
+69 LPGIISKDRT

-102 NQDADDKE
+102 NQDVPDKE
-110 LLSLLEE
+110 LLSLLEND
-117 ESNRIIAITPGE
+117 SSHIIAITPGE

-138 GNDQDNAKAA
+138 GNDQENAKAA
-148 SLAWE
+148 SLAWK
-153 KIFTRGNFYLGVQLH
+153 KIFTHGNFYLGVQLH
-168 EKMKPIIPQLKHLS
+168 EKMKPIIPRLLLLS
-182 QETSI
+182 QETNI
-187 PTVAMHDVRYLEPSD
+187 PTTAMHDVRYLEPSD

-210 AIEANE
+210 AIEAND

-226 GAYYLPSCG
+226 GTYYLPSCG
-235 EVERKFREADLV
+235 EIERKFREADLV
-247 ESAEM
+247 EVAET

-257 DEIEIDLPL
+257 DEIKIDLPM

-273 YPLPAGTTPQAY
+273 YPLPPGTTPQAY

-298 NTDTPAAEYE
+298 DSPDAEYE
-308 KRLAYELEV
+308 NRLAYELKV

-340 KIMPGAGRGS
+340 RIMPGAGRGS

-427 LRDTARVFGLSVA
+427 LRDTARVFGLTVA

-447 AIPNQLGISLAEAR
+447 AIPNQLGISLAEAK
-461 QKSTELQKL
+461 QKSKELQHL
-470 ISATDVNR
+470 INASDVNR

-503 SDRPLRDIVPLQKK
+503 SDSPLRDIVPLQKK
-517 NSDLYLT
+517 NSELYLT

-545 NLTILNDAV
+545 NLTILNDAI
-554 QLASDAYKK
+554 QLASDAHKK
-563 SINIWEIPMDDD
+563 NINIWEIPMDDD
-575 RTLAIF
+575 RTLDIF

-608 IEDVAAV
+608 IEDIAAV

-628 LFVSRKKGLAAIDYL
+628 LFVSRKKGLAEIDYL

-685 IGKKQKSAIDE
+685 IGKKQKLAIDE
-696 ERKHFIEGSLQQ
+696 QRRHFIEGSLKQ
-708 GYSEQTAEQVYDYIE
+708 GYSEQSAEQVYDYIE

-743 QLAYMKAHFPEAFF
+743 QLAFMKAHYPEAFF

-770 MKEYFIELKRRNITI
+770 MKEYFIELKRRNISI
-785 SYPDINTSNWKFG
+785 SYPDINTSNWKFT
-798 LQQQTIQFGLGGIKG
+798 LQQEAIQFGLGGIKG

-827 SHGHYQD
+827 VHGHYQD
-834 FVQFL
+834 FIQFL
-839 RRINPKWLKAENI
+839 RRIHPKWLKQENI
-852 TPLIYSGAFD
+852 TPLIFSGAFD
-862 NFGHSRATLLQSLPG
+862 SFGHSRATLLESLPG

-903 EMPLLELLDMEEA
+903 ELPLLELLDLEEA
-916 TLGHSLKGH
+916 ALGHSLKGH
-925 PIDQFGTLYDNG
+925 PIDQFGKLYNNG
-937 SAVYV
+937 AVVYV
-942 TELAFDK
+942 TELVYEK

-972 FASLTDS
+972 FANLTDS

-1023 ATHIWDAAAYQEMI
+1023 VTHIWDAEVYQKMLD
-1037 GQKKEN
+1037 QKKEN
-1043 VFIRLTAENNNPE
+1043 VFIRLTVEDNTPE
-1056 LFNKMYRVLDN
+1056 LFDKMYQVLNKQPGDN
-1067 RRGEHP
+1067 P

-1084 VRLTTE
+1084 MRLTAE
-1090 YWVTISGELIESLQ
+1090 KWVTISVELLESLK
-1104 AIFGNGN
+1104 AIFGDEN

>member
-30 TKGYQAIALTDQNV
+30 AKGYQAIALTDQNV

-58 AIQPVLGVQLD
+58 AIQPILGIQLD
-69 LPGIIRKDRT
+69 LPGIISKDRT

-102 NQDADDKE
+102 NQDASDRE
-110 LLSLLEE
+110 LLSLLEDD
-117 ESNRIIAITPGE
+117 SSRIIAITPGE

-138 GNDQDNAKAA
+138 GNDQENAKAA
-148 SLAWE
+148 SLAWK
-153 KIFTRGNFYLGVQLH
+153 KIFTHGNFYLGVQLH
-168 EKMKPIIPQLKHLS
+168 EKMKPIIPGLKLLS
-182 QETSI
+182 QETNI
-187 PTVAMHDVRYLEPSD
+187 PTTAMHDVRYLEPSD

-216 KVDLQSEALD
+216 KVDLQSETLD
-226 GAYYLPSCG
+226 GTYYLPSCG
-235 EVERKFREADLV
+235 EIERKFREADLV
-247 ESAEM
+247 ESAET

-257 DEIEIDLPL
+257 DEIEIELPL

-298 NTDTPAAEYE
+298 AAPDAAYE

-382 YNMPDI
+382 YNLPDI

-427 LRDTARVFGLSVA
+427 LRDTARVFGLTVA
-440 EAQTWSN
+440 EAQAWSN

-461 QKSTELQKL
+461 QKSKELQNL
-470 ISATDVNR
+470 ISTNDVNR

-503 SDRPLRDIVPLQKK
+503 SDNPLRDIVPLQKK
-517 NSDLYLT
+517 NSELYLT

-554 QLASDAYKK
+554 QLASAALKE
-563 SINIWEIPMDDD
+563 SINIWEIPMDDE
-575 RTLAIF
+575 RTLDIF

-608 IEDVAAV
+608 IEDIAAV

-628 LFVSRKKGLAAIDYL
+628 LFISRKKGLAAIDYL

-696 ERKHFIEGSLQQ
+696 ERRHFIEGSLQQ

-770 MKEYFIELKRRNITI
+770 MREYFIELKRRNISI
-785 SYPDINTSNWKFG
+785 SYPDINTSNWKFA

-820 EIIRERQ
+820 EIIKERQ
-827 SHGHYQD
+827 GHGHYKD

-839 RRINPKWLKAENI
+839 RRIHPKWLKNENI

-862 NFGHSRATLLQSLPG
+862 SFGHSRATLLESLPG

-903 EMPLLELLDMEEA
+903 EMPLLELLDLEEA
-916 TLGHSLKGH
+916 ALGHSLKGH
-925 PIDQFGTLYDNG
+925 PIDQFGKLYNNG
-937 SAVYV
+937 AVAYV
-942 TELAFDK
+942 TELAYDK

-972 FASLTDS
+972 FANLTDS

-987 FPEYYIRFMKLLKA
+987 FPEYYIRFMKLLKI

-1023 ATHIWDAAAYQEMI
+1023 VTHIWDAEAYQEMM

-1043 VFIRLTAENNNPE
+1043 VFIRLTAENNTPE
-1056 LFNKMYRVLDN
+1056 LFGKMYRC
-1067 RRGEHP
+1067 
-1073 VILYNEATKQT
+1073 
-1084 VRLTTE
+1084 
-1090 YWVTISGELIESLQ
+1090 
-1104 AIFGNGN
+1104 
-1111 VAVK
+1111 

>member
-25 VRSAK
+25 VRNAK

-44 LYGQVDFFKLCKKY
+44 LYGQVDFFKLCQKY
-58 AIQPVLGVQLD
+58 AIQPILGIQLD
-69 LPGIIRKDRT
+69 LPGIISKDRT

-102 NQDADDKE
+102 NQDVPDKE
-110 LLSLLEE
+110 LLSLLEND
-117 ESNRIIAITPGE
+117 SSHIIAITPGE

-138 GNDQDNAKAA
+138 GNDQENAKAA
-148 SLAWE
+148 SLAWK
-153 KIFTRGNFYLGVQLH
+153 KIFTHGNFYLGVQLH
-168 EKMKPIIPQLKHLS
+168 EKMKPIIPRLLLLS
-182 QETSI
+182 QETNI
-187 PTVAMHDVRYLEPSD
+187 PTTAMHDVRYLEPSD

-210 AIEANE
+210 AIEAND

-226 GAYYLPSCG
+226 GTYYLPSCG
-235 EVERKFREADLV
+235 EIERKFREADLV
-247 ESAEM
+247 EVAET

-257 DEIEIDLPL
+257 DEIKIDLPM

-273 YPLPAGTTPQAY
+273 YPLPPGTTPQAY

-298 NTDTPAAEYE
+298 DSPDAEYE
-308 KRLAYELEV
+308 NRLAYELKV

-340 KIMPGAGRGS
+340 RIMPGAGRGS

-427 LRDTARVFGLSVA
+427 LRDTARVFGLTVA

-447 AIPNQLGISLAEAR
+447 AIPNQLGISLAEAK
-461 QKSTELQKL
+461 QKSKELQHL
-470 ISATDVNR
+470 INASDVNR

-503 SDRPLRDIVPLQKK
+503 SDSPLRDIVPLQKK
-517 NSDLYLT
+517 NSELYLT

-545 NLTILNDAV
+545 NLTILNDAI
-554 QLASDAYKK
+554 QLASDAHKK
-563 SINIWEIPMDDD
+563 NINIWEIPMDDD
-575 RTLAIF
+575 RTLDIF

-608 IEDVAAV
+608 IEDIAAV

-628 LFVSRKKGLAAIDYL
+628 LFVSRKKGLAEIDYL

-685 IGKKQKSAIDE
+685 IGKKQKLAIDE
-696 ERKHFIEGSLQQ
+696 QRRHFIEGSLKQ
-708 GYSEQTAEQVYDYIE
+708 GYSEQSAEQVYDYIE

-743 QLAYMKAHFPEAFF
+743 QLAFMKAHYPEAFF

-770 MKEYFIELKRRNITI
+770 MKEYFIELKRRNISI
-785 SYPDINTSNWKFG
+785 SYPDINTSNWKFT
-798 LQQQTIQFGLGGIKG
+798 LQQEAIQFGLGGIKG

-827 SHGHYQD
+827 VHGHYQD
-834 FVQFL
+834 FIQFL
-839 RRINPKWLKAENI
+839 RRIHPKWLKQENI
-852 TPLIYSGAFD
+852 TPLIFSGAFD
-862 NFGHSRATLLQSLPG
+862 SFGHSRATLLESLPG

-891 FSILEPKYVETE
+891 FSILEPKYVEME
-903 EMPLLELLDMEEA
+903 ELPLLELLDLEEA
-916 TLGHSLKGH
+916 ALGHSLKGH
-925 PIDQFGTLYDNG
+925 PIDQFGKLYNNG
-937 SAVYV
+937 AVVYV
-942 TELAFDK
+942 TELVYEK

-972 FASLTDS
+972 FANLTDS

-1023 ATHIWDAAAYQEMI
+1023 VTHIWDAEVYQKMLD
-1037 GQKKEN
+1037 QKKEN
-1043 VFIRLTAENNNPE
+1043 VFIRLTVEDNTPE
-1056 LFNKMYRVLDN
+1056 LFDKMYQVLNKQPGDN
-1067 RRGEHP
+1067 P

-1084 VRLTTE
+1084 MRLTAE
-1090 YWVTISGELIESLQ
+1090 KWVTISVELLESLK
-1104 AIFGNGN
+1104 AIFGDEN

>member
-16 QTTTRIEDL
+16 QTTSRIDDL

-30 TKGYQAIALTDQNV
+30 AKGYQAIALTDQNV

-58 AIQPVLGVQLD
+58 AIQPILGIQLD
-69 LPGIIRKDRT
+69 LPGIISKDRT

-102 NQDADDKE
+102 NQDVPDKE
-110 LLSLLEE
+110 LLSLLEDD
-117 ESNRIIAITPGE
+117 SSRIIAITPGE

-138 GNDQDNAKAA
+138 GNDQENAKAA
-148 SLAWE
+148 SLAWK
-153 KIFTRGNFYLGVQLH
+153 KIFTHGNFYLGVQLH
-168 EKMKPIIPQLKHLS
+168 EKMKPIIPQLKRLS
-182 QETSI
+182 QATNI
-187 PTVAMHDVRYLEPSD
+187 PTTAMHDVRYLEPSD

-226 GAYYLPSCG
+226 GTYYLPSC
-235 EVERKFREADLV
+235 EEIERKFREAGLL
-247 ESAEM
+247 ESAET

-285 LRRLCEEGLRQRI
+285 LRRLCEEGLRQRV
-298 NTDTPAAEYE
+298 TTPEAEYE

-382 YNMPDI
+382 YNLPDI

-427 LRDTARVFGLSVA
+427 LRDTARVFGLTVA
-440 EAQTWSN
+440 EAQAWSN
-447 AIPNQLGISLAEAR
+447 AIPNQLGISLAEAK
-461 QKSTELQKL
+461 QKSKELQKL
-470 ISATDVNR
+470 ISTNDVNR

-503 SDRPLRDIVPLQKK
+503 SDNPLRDIVPLQKK

-554 QLASDAYKK
+554 QLASDDHKE

-575 RTLAIF
+575 RTLDIF

-608 IEDVAAV
+608 IEDIAAV

-628 LFVSRKKGLAAIDYL
+628 LFISRKKGLAEIDYL

-708 GYSEQTAEQVYDYIE
+708 GYSNQTAEQVYDYIE

-770 MKEYFIELKRRNITI
+770 MREYFIELKRRNISI
-785 SYPDINTSNWKFG
+785 SYPDINTSNWRFA

-820 EIIRERQ
+820 EIIKERQ
-827 SHGHYQD
+827 GHGHYKD

-839 RRINPKWLKAENI
+839 RRIHPKWLKNENI
-852 TPLIYSGAFD
+852 APLIYSGAFD
-862 NFGHSRATLLQSLPG
+862 SFGHSRATLLESLPG
-877 MLNSIDYSGNNIDL
+877 MLNSIDYSGNNVDL

-903 EMPLLELLDMEEA
+903 ELPLLELLDLEEA
-916 TLGHSLKGH
+916 ALGHSLKGH
-925 PIDQFGTLYDNG
+925 PIDQFGKLYNNG
-937 SAVYV
+937 AVVYV
-942 TELAFDK
+942 TELVYDK

-972 FASLTDS
+972 FANMTDS
-979 TGEISITI
+979 TGEISVTI

-1011 ERSKQAD
+1011 ERSKQAE

-1023 ATHIWDAAAYQEMI
+1023 VTHIWDAEAYQEMM

-1043 VFIRLTAENNNPE
+1043 VFIRLTAENNTPE
-1056 LFNKMYRVLDN
+1056 LFAQMYRILNNQAGD
-1067 RRGEHP
+1067 HP

-1084 VRLTTE
+1084 MRLTAE
-1090 YWVTISGELIESLQ
+1090 NWVAISPDLLEELQ

-1111 VAVK
+1111 IAVK

>member
-30 TKGYQAIALTDQNV
+30 TKGYQAIALTDKNV

-58 AIQPVLGVQLD
+58 AIQPILGIQLD
-69 LPGIIRKDRT
+69 LPGIISKDRT

-102 NQDADDKE
+102 NQDVPDKE
-110 LLSLLEE
+110 LLSLLEDD
-117 ESNRIIAITPGE
+117 SSRIIAITPGE

-138 GNDQDNAKAA
+138 GNDQENAKAA
-148 SLAWE
+148 SLAWK
-153 KIFTRGNFYLGVQLH
+153 KIFTHGNFYLGVQLH
-168 EKMKPIIPQLKHLS
+168 EKMKPIIPRLMLLS
-182 QETSI
+182 QETNI
-187 PTVAMHDVRYLEPSD
+187 PTTAMHDVRYLEPSD

-226 GAYYLPSCG
+226 GTYYLPSCG
-235 EVERKFREADLV
+235 EIERKFREADLV
-247 ESAEM
+247 ESAET

-285 LRRLCEEGLRQRI
+285 LRRLCEEGLRQRV
-298 NTDTPAAEYE
+298 TAPEAAYE

-382 YNMPDI
+382 YNLPDI

-427 LRDTARVFGLSVA
+427 LRDTARVFGLTVA
-440 EAQTWSN
+440 EAQAWSN
-447 AIPNQLGISLAEAR
+447 AIPNQLGISLSEAK
-461 QKSTELQKL
+461 QKSKELQKL
-470 ISATDVNR
+470 ISTNDVNR

-503 SDRPLRDIVPLQKK
+503 SDNPLREIVPLQKK

-554 QLASDAYKK
+554 QLASGDHKE

-575 RTLAIF
+575 RTLDIF

-608 IEDVAAV
+608 IEDIAAV

-628 LFVSRKKGLAAIDYL
+628 LFISRKKGLAEIDYL

-708 GYSEQTAEQVYDYIE
+708 GYSDQTAEQVYDYIE

-770 MKEYFIELKRRNITI
+770 MREYFIELKRRNISI
-785 SYPDINTSNWKFG
+785 SYPDINTSNWKFA
-798 LQQQTIQFGLGGIKG
+798 LRQQTIQFGLGGIKG

-820 EIIRERQ
+820 EIIKERQ
-827 SHGHYQD
+827 GHGHYKD

-839 RRINPKWLKAENI
+839 RRIHPKWLKNENI
-852 TPLIYSGAFD
+852 APLIYSGAFD
-862 NFGHSRATLLQSLPG
+862 SFGHSRATLLESLPG
-877 MLNSIDYSGNNIDL
+877 MLNSIDYSGNNVDL
-891 FSILEPKYVETE
+891 FSILEPKYVEME
-903 EMPLLELLDMEEA
+903 ELPLLELLDLEEA
-916 TLGHSLKGH
+916 ALGHSLKGH
-925 PIDQFGTLYDNG
+925 PIDQFGKLYNNG
-937 SAVYV
+937 AVVYV
-942 TELAFDK
+942 TELAYDK
-949 KMRTMGLIKDIR
+949 KVRTMGLIKDIR

-972 FASLTDS
+972 FANMTDS
-979 TGEISITI
+979 TGEISVTI

-1023 ATHIWDAAAYQEMI
+1023 VTHIWDAEAYQEMM

-1043 VFIRLTAENNNPE
+1043 IFIRLTAKNNTPE
-1056 LFNKMYRVLDN
+1056 LFAKMYQILNKQAGD
-1067 RRGEHP
+1067 HP

-1084 VRLTTE
+1084 MRLTAE
-1090 YWVTISGELIESLQ
+1090 NWVAISPELLEALQ

>member
-827 SHGHYQD
+827 RHGHYQD

>member
-58 AIQPVLGVQLD
+58 AIQPILGIQLD
-69 LPGIIRKDRT
+69 LPGIISKDRT

-92 KKLMALSTVR
+92 KKLMSLSTVR
-102 NQDADDKE
+102 NQDVSDKG
-110 LLSLLEE
+110 LLSLLEDD
-117 ESNRIIAITPGE
+117 SSRLIAITPGE

-138 GNDQDNAKAA
+138 GNDQVNAKAA
-148 SLAWE
+148 SLAWK
-153 KIFTRGNFYLGVQLH
+153 KIFNHGNFYIGVQLH
-168 EKMKPIIPQLKHLS
+168 EKMKPIIPQLKSLS
-182 QETSI
+182 QATNI
-187 PTVAMHDVRYLEPSD
+187 PTTAMHDVRYLEPSD

-226 GAYYLPSCG
+226 GTYYLPSCQ
-235 EVERKFREADLV
+235 EIEREFREADLV
-247 ESAEM
+247 ESAET
-252 TQKIA
+252 TQQIA

-273 YPLPAGTTPQAY
+273 YPLPSGTTPQAY
-285 LRRLCEEGLRQRI
+285 LRRLCEEGLRQRVG
-298 NTDTPAAEYE
+298 TPDAEYE

-382 YNMPDI
+382 YNLPDI

-427 LRDTARVFGLSVA
+427 LRDTARVFGLTVA
-440 EAQTWSN
+440 EAQAWSN

-461 QKSTELQKL
+461 QKSKELQNL

-503 SDRPLRDIVPLQKK
+503 SDNPLRDIVPLQKK
-517 NSDLYLT
+517 NSELYLT

-554 QLASDAYKK
+554 QLASAAQKE

-575 RTLAIF
+575 RTLDIF

-608 IEDVAAV
+608 IEDIAAV

-628 LFVSRKKGLAAIDYL
+628 LFISRKKGLAEIDYL
-643 HPDLKSILEV
+643 HPDLKSILAV

-708 GYSEQTAEQVYDYIE
+708 GYTEQTAEQVYDYIE

-770 MKEYFIELKRRNITI
+770 MREYFIELKRRNISI
-785 SYPDINTSNWKFG
+785 SYPDINTSNWKFA

-820 EIIRERQ
+820 EIIKERQ
-827 SHGHYQD
+827 GHGHYKD

-839 RRINPKWLKAENI
+839 RRIHPKWLKNENI

-862 NFGHSRATLLQSLPG
+862 SFGHSRATLLESLPG

-891 FSILEPKYVETE
+891 FSILEPKYVETDE
-903 EMPLLELLDMEEA
+903 LPLLELLDLEEGA
-916 TLGHSLKGH
+916 LGHSLKGH
-925 PIDQFGTLYDNG
+925 PIDQFGKLYNNG
-937 SAVYV
+937 AAVYV
-942 TELAFDK
+942 TELAYDK

-972 FASLTDS
+972 FANLTDS

-1001 NQLLVVEGKL
+1001 NQLLIVEGKL

-1023 ATHIWDAAAYQEMI
+1023 ATHIWDAEAYQEMM

-1043 VFIRLTAENNNPE
+1043 VFIRLTAENNTPE
-1056 LFNKMYRVLDN
+1056 LFEKMYRILNKQAGD
-1067 RRGEHP
+1067 HP
-1073 VILYNEATKQT
+1073 VILYNEAKKQT
-1084 VRLTTE
+1084 MRLTAE
-1090 YWVTISGELIESLQ
+1090 NWVTISADLLESLQ
-1104 AIFGNGN
+1104 AIFGSGN

>member
-30 TKGYQAIALTDQNV
+30 TKGYQAIALTDKNV

-58 AIQPVLGVQLD
+58 AIQPILGIQLD
-69 LPGIIRKDRT
+69 LPGIISKDRT

-102 NQDADDKE
+102 NQDVPDKE
-110 LLSLLEE
+110 LLALLEDD
-117 ESNRIIAITPGE
+117 SSRIIAITPGE

-138 GNDQDNAKAA
+138 GNDQENAKAA
-148 SLAWE
+148 SLAWK
-153 KIFTRGNFYLGVQLH
+153 KIFTHGNFYLGVQLH
-168 EKMKPIIPQLKHLS
+168 EKMKPIIPRLMLLS
-182 QETSI
+182 QETNI
-187 PTVAMHDVRYLEPSD
+187 PTTAMHDVRYLEPSD

-226 GAYYLPSCG
+226 GTYYLPSCG
-235 EVERKFREADLV
+235 EIERKFREANLV
-247 ESAEM
+247 ESAET

-285 LRRLCEEGLRQRI
+285 LRRLCEEGLRQRV
-298 NTDTPAAEYE
+298 TAPEAEYE

-382 YNMPDI
+382 YNLPDI

-427 LRDTARVFGLSVA
+427 LRDTARVFGLTVA
-440 EAQTWSN
+440 EAQAWSN
-447 AIPNQLGISLAEAR
+447 AIPNQLGISLAEAK
-461 QKSTELQKL
+461 QKSKELQKL
-470 ISATDVNR
+470 ISTNDVNR

-503 SDRPLRDIVPLQKK
+503 SDNPLREIVPLQKK

-554 QLASDAYKK
+554 QLASDDHKE

-575 RTLAIF
+575 RTLDIF

-608 IEDVAAV
+608 IEDIAAV

-628 LFVSRKKGLAAIDYL
+628 LFISRKKGLAEIDYL

-708 GYSEQTAEQVYDYIE
+708 GYSDQTAEQVYDYIE
-723 RFANYGFNRS
+723 HFANYGFNRS

-770 MKEYFIELKRRNITI
+770 MREYFIELKRRNISI
-785 SYPDINTSNWKFG
+785 SYPDINTSNWKFA
-798 LQQQTIQFGLGGIKG
+798 LRQQTIQFGLGGIKG

-820 EIIRERQ
+820 EIIKERQ
-827 SHGHYQD
+827 VHGHYKD

-839 RRINPKWLKAENI
+839 RRIHPKWLKNENI
-852 TPLIYSGAFD
+852 APLIYSGAFD
-862 NFGHSRATLLQSLPG
+862 SFGHSRATLLESLPG
-877 MLNSIDYSGNNIDL
+877 MLNSIDYSGNNVDL

-903 EMPLLELLDMEEA
+903 ELPLLELLDLEEA
-916 TLGHSLKGH
+916 ALGHSLKGH
-925 PIDQFGTLYDNG
+925 PIDQFGKLYNNG
-937 SAVYV
+937 AVVYV
-942 TELAFDK
+942 TELAYDK

-972 FASLTDS
+972 FANMTDS
-979 TGEISITI
+979 TGEISVTI
-987 FPEYYIRFMKLLKA
+987 FPEYYIRFMKLLMA

-1023 ATHIWDAAAYQEMI
+1023 VTHIWDAEAYQEMM

-1043 VFIRLTAENNNPE
+1043 IFIRLTAKNNTPE
-1056 LFNKMYRVLDN
+1056 LFAKMYRILNKQAGD
-1067 RRGEHP
+1067 HP

-1084 VRLTTE
+1084 MRLTAE
-1090 YWVTISGELIESLQ
+1090 NWVAISPELLEALQ

>member
-16 QTTTRIEDL
+16 QTTTRMEDL

-30 TKGYQAIALTDQNV
+30 AKGYQAIALTDQNV

-58 AIQPVLGVQLD
+58 AIQPILGIQLD
-69 LPGIIRKDRT
+69 LPGIISKDRT

-102 NQDADDKE
+102 NQDASDRE
-110 LLSLLEE
+110 LLSLLEDD
-117 ESNRIIAITPGE
+117 SSRVIAITPGE

-138 GNDQDNAKAA
+138 GNDQENAKAA
-148 SLAWE
+148 SLAWK
-153 KIFTRGNFYLGVQLH
+153 KIFTHGNFYLGVQLH
-168 EKMKPIIPQLKHLS
+168 KKMKPIIPGLKLLS
-182 QETSI
+182 QATNI
-187 PTVAMHDVRYLEPSD
+187 PTTAMHDVRYLEPSD

-226 GAYYLPSCG
+226 GTYYLPSCG
-235 EVERKFREADLV
+235 EIERKFREADLV
-247 ESAEM
+247 DSAET

-257 DEIEIDLPL
+257 DEIEIELPL

-298 NTDTPAAEYE
+298 AAPDAAYE

-382 YNMPDI
+382 YNLPDI

-427 LRDTARVFGLSVA
+427 LRDTARVFGLTVA
-440 EAQTWSN
+440 EAQAWSN

-461 QKSTELQKL
+461 LKSKELQHL
-470 ISATDVNR
+470 ISTNDVNR

-503 SDRPLRDIVPLQKK
+503 SDNPLRDIVPLQKK
-517 NSDLYLT
+517 NSELYLT

-554 QLASDAYKK
+554 QLASAAHKE

-575 RTLAIF
+575 RTLDIF

-608 IEDVAAV
+608 IEDIAAV

-628 LFVSRKKGLAAIDYL
+628 LFISRKKGLAEIDYL

-770 MKEYFIELKRRNITI
+770 MREYFIELKKRSISI
-785 SYPDINTSNWKFG
+785 SYPDINTSNWKFA
-798 LQQQTIQFGLGGIKG
+798 LQQQTIQFGLGGIRG

-820 EIIRERQ
+820 EIIKERQ
-827 SHGHYQD
+827 GHGHYKD

-839 RRINPKWLKAENI
+839 RRIHPKWLKNENI

-862 NFGHSRATLLQSLPG
+862 SFGHSRATLLESLPG

-903 EMPLLELLDMEEA
+903 ELPLLELLDLEEA
-916 TLGHSLKGH
+916 ALGHSLKGH
-925 PIDQFGTLYDNG
+925 PIDQFGKLYNNG
-937 SAVYV
+937 AVVYV
-942 TELAFDK
+942 TELAYDK

-972 FASLTDS
+972 FANLTDS
-979 TGEISITI
+979 TGEISVTI

-1023 ATHIWDAAAYQEMI
+1023 VTHIWDAEAYQEMM

-1043 VFIRLTAENNNPE
+1043 VFIRLTAENNTPE
-1056 LFNKMYRVLDN
+1056 LFGKMYRILNKQPGD
-1067 RRGEHP
+1067 HP

-1084 VRLTTE
+1084 MRLTAE
-1090 YWVTISGELIESLQ
+1090 NWIAISPELLEALQ
-1104 AIFGNGN
+1104 TIFGNGN

>member
-16 QTTTRIEDL
+16 QTTTRVEDL

-58 AIQPVLGVQLD
+58 AIQPILGVQLD

>member
-58 AIQPVLGVQLD
+58 AIQPILGIQLD
-69 LPGIIRKDRT
+69 LPGIVSKDRT

-102 NQDADDKE
+102 NQDVPDKE
-110 LLSLLEE
+110 LFSLLDDD
-117 ESNRIIAITPGE
+117 SSRIIAITPGE

-138 GNDQDNAKAA
+138 GDDQQNAKAA
-148 SLAWE
+148 SLAWK
-153 KIFTRGNFYLGVQLH
+153 KIFTHGNFYLGVQLH
-168 EKMKPIIPQLKHLS
+168 EKMKPIIPGLKRLS
-182 QETSI
+182 QETNI
-187 PTVAMHDVRYLEPSD
+187 PTTAMHDVRYLEPSD

-226 GAYYLPSCG
+226 GTYYLPSCG
-235 EVERKFREADLV
+235 EIERKFQEADLIK
-247 ESAEM
+247 SAET

-257 DEIEIDLPL
+257 DEIEIELPL

-273 YPLPAGTTPQAY
+273 YPLPPGTTPQAY

-298 NTDTPAAEYE
+298 TAPDAAYE

-427 LRDTARVFGLSVA
+427 LRDTARVFGLTVA
-440 EAQTWSN
+440 EAQAWSN

-461 QKSTELQKL
+461 QKSKELQNL
-470 ISATDVNR
+470 ISTNDVNR

-503 SDRPLRDIVPLQKK
+503 SDNPLRDIVPLQKK
-517 NSDLYLT
+517 NSELYLT

-554 QLASDAYKK
+554 QLASAACKE

-575 RTLAIF
+575 RTLEIF
-581 RRADTNGVFQFE
+581 RKADTNGVFQFE

-608 IEDVAAV
+608 IEDIAAV

-696 ERKHFIEGSLQQ
+696 ERRHFIEGSLQK

-770 MKEYFIELKRRNITI
+770 MREYFIELKRRNISI
-785 SYPDINTSNWKFG
+785 SYPDINTSNWKFA

-820 EIIRERQ
+820 EIIKERQ
-827 SHGHYQD
+827 AHGHYKD

-839 RRINPKWLKAENI
+839 RRIHPKWLKNENI
-852 TPLIYSGAFD
+852 TPLIFSGAFD
-862 NFGHSRATLLQSLPG
+862 SFGHSRATLLQSLPG

-903 EMPLLELLDMEEA
+903 EMPLLELLDLEEA
-916 TLGHSLKGH
+916 ALGHSLKGH
-925 PIDQFGTLYDNG
+925 PIDQFGKLYNNG
-937 SAVYV
+937 AVAYV
-942 TELAFDK
+942 TELAYDK

-972 FASLTDS
+972 FANLTDS

-987 FPEYYIRFMKLLKA
+987 FPEYYIRFMKLLKI

-1023 ATHIWDAAAYQEMI
+1023 VTHIWDAEAYQEMM

-1043 VFIRLTAENNNPE
+1043 VFIRLTAENNTPE
-1056 LFNKMYRVLDN
+1056 LFGKMYRILNKQPGD
-1067 RRGEHP
+1067 HP
-1073 VILYNEATKQT
+1073 VILYNEATKRT
-1084 VRLTTE
+1084 MRLTAE
-1090 YWVTISGELIESLQ
+1090 NWVDISADLLDALQ
-1104 AIFGNGN
+1104 AIFGSGN

>member
-58 AIQPVLGVQLD
+58 AIQPILGIQLD
-69 LPGIIRKDRT
+69 LPGIISKDRT

-102 NQDADDKE
+102 NQDVPDKE
-110 LLSLLEE
+110 LFSLLDDD
-117 ESNRIIAITPGE
+117 SSRIIAITPGE

-138 GNDQDNAKAA
+138 ENDQQNAKAA
-148 SLAWE
+148 SLAWK
-153 KIFTRGNFYLGVQLH
+153 KIFGHGNFYLGVQLH
-168 EKMKPIIPQLKHLS
+168 EKMKPIIPRLLLLS
-182 QETSI
+182 QETNI
-187 PTVAMHDVRYLEPSD
+187 PTTAMHDVRYLEPSD
-202 NFSCRVLK
+202 NFSCRVLR

-216 KVDLQSEALD
+216 KVDLQSETLD
-226 GAYYLPSCG
+226 GTYYLPSCG
-235 EVERKFREADLV
+235 EIERKFREADLV
-247 ESAEM
+247 ESAET

-257 DEIEIDLPL
+257 DEIEIELPL

-273 YPLPAGTTPQAY
+273 YPLPPGTTPQAY

-298 NTDTPAAEYE
+298 TAPDAAYE

-427 LRDTARVFGLSVA
+427 LRDTARVFGLTVA
-440 EAQTWSN
+440 EAQAWSN

-461 QKSTELQKL
+461 QKSKELQNL
-470 ISATDVNR
+470 ISTNDVNR

-503 SDRPLRDIVPLQKK
+503 SDNPLRDIVPLQKK
-517 NSDLYLT
+517 NSELYLT

-554 QLASDAYKK
+554 QLASAACKE

-575 RTLAIF
+575 RTLEIF
-581 RRADTNGVFQFE
+581 RKADTNGVFQFE
-593 SPGIKNVLRKLGPES
+593 SPGIKNVLRK
-608 IEDVAAV
+608 
-615 NALYRPG
+615 
-622 PMEQID
+622 
-628 LFVSRKKGLAAIDYL
+628 
-643 HPDLKSILEV
+643 
-653 TYGVMVYQEQV
+653 
-664 MQVASRMAGFSLG
+664 
-677 EADILRRA
+677 
-685 IGKKQKSAIDE
+685 
-696 ERKHFIEGSLQQ
+696 
-708 GYSEQTAEQVYDYIE
+708 
-723 RFANYGFNRS
+723 
-733 HSVAYSFIAY
+733 
-743 QLAYMKAHFPEAFF
+743 
-757 AALLNSVNQHSDK
+757 
-770 MKEYFIELKRRNITI
+770 
-785 SYPDINTSNWKFG
+785 
-798 LQQQTIQFGLGGIKG
+798 
-813 LRRDFIQ
+813 
-820 EIIRERQ
+820 
-827 SHGHYQD
+827 
-834 FVQFL
+834 
-839 RRINPKWLKAENI
+839 
-852 TPLIYSGAFD
+852 
-862 NFGHSRATLLQSLPG
+862 
-877 MLNSIDYSGNNIDL
+877 
-891 FSILEPKYVETE
+891 
-903 EMPLLELLDMEEA
+903 
-916 TLGHSLKGH
+916 
-925 PIDQFGTLYDNG
+925 
-937 SAVYV
+937 
-942 TELAFDK
+942 
-949 KMRTMGLIKDIR
+949 
-961 RIQTKKGDPMA
+961 
-972 FASLTDS
+972 
-979 TGEISITI
+979 
-987 FPEYYIRFMKLLKA
+987 
-1001 NQLLVVEGKL
+1001 
-1011 ERSKQAD
+1011 
-1018 KTNFL
+1018 
-1023 ATHIWDAAAYQEMI
+1023 
-1037 GQKKEN
+1037 
-1043 VFIRLTAENNNPE
+1043 
-1056 LFNKMYRVLDN
+1056 
-1067 RRGEHP
+1067 
-1073 VILYNEATKQT
+1073 
-1084 VRLTTE
+1084 
-1090 YWVTISGELIESLQ
+1090 
-1104 AIFGNGN
+1104 
-1111 VAVK
+1111 

>member
-1 MSFVHLQVISAYSLL
+1 VSFVHLQVISAYSLL

-58 AIQPVLGVQLD
+58 EIQPILGIQLD
-69 LPGIIRKDRT
+69 LPGIINKERT

-84 LAKDFEGY
+84 LAKDFAGY
-92 KKLMALSTVR
+92 QKLMVLSTVR
-102 NQDADDKE
+102 NQDAENKE
-110 LLSLLEE
+110 LLALLENDP
-117 ESNRIIAITPGE
+117 SRIIAITPGE
-129 KGEIESFLN
+129 KGEIENFLL
-138 GNDQDNAKAA
+138 GNDPQNAQAA
-148 SLAWE
+148 CLAWGR
-153 KIFTRGNFYLGVQLH
+153 IFNSGNFYLGVQLH
-168 EKMKPIIPQLKHLS
+168 EKMKPIIPGLKRLS
-182 QETSI
+182 QETNTPI
-187 PTVAMHDVRYLEPSD
+187 TALHDVRYLEPSD

-226 GAYYLPSCG
+226 GMYYLPSCQ
-235 EVERKFREADLV
+235 EIERKFQEADLAD
-247 ESAEM
+247 SAEM

-257 DEIEIDLPL
+257 NEIQIELPL

-273 YPLPAGTTPQAY
+273 YPVPAGTTPQAY

-298 NTDTPAAEYE
+298 AAPAPEYE

-323 DDYFLIV
+323 EDYFLIV

-368 KYNLLFERFLNKER
+368 KYNLLFERFLNRER

-398 DILHYVRD
+398 DVLHYVRD

-427 LRDTARVFGLSVA
+427 LRDTARVFGLTVA
-440 EAQTWSN
+440 ESQAWSN
-447 AIPNQLGISLAEAR
+447 AIPNQLGITLAEAR
-461 QKSTELQKL
+461 QKSKDLQGL
-470 ISATDVNR
+470 ISATAVNR

-503 SDRPLRDIVPLQKK
+503 SDQPLRGIVPLQKK
-517 NSDLYLT
+517 NSELYLT

-554 QLASDAYKK
+554 QLASEAHKA
-563 SINIWEIPMDDD
+563 SINIWEIPLDDE
-575 RTLAIF
+575 RTLDIF

-608 IEDVAAV
+608 IEDIAAV

-628 LFVSRKKGLAAIDYL
+628 LFVSRKKGQARIEYP
-643 HPDLKSILEV
+643 HPDLQPILEV

-664 MQVASRMAGFSLG
+664 MQVASKMAGFSLG

-685 IGKKQKSAIDE
+685 IGKKQKASIDE
-696 ERKHFIEGSLQQ
+696 ERRHFIEGSLQQ

-733 HSVAYSFIAY
+733 HSFAYSFIAY

-770 MKEYFIELKRRNITI
+770 MKEYFIELKRRNISV
-785 SYPDINTSNWKFG
+785 SYPDINTSNWKFT
-798 LQQQTIQFGLGGIKG
+798 LHQQAIQFGLGGIKG

-820 EIIRERQ
+820 EIIKERQ
-827 SHGHYQD
+827 AHGQYQD

-839 RRINPKWLKAENI
+839 RRIHAKWLKKENI

-862 NFGHSRATLLQSLPG
+862 SFGHSRATLLQSLPG

-891 FSILEPKYVETE
+891 FSVLEPKYVETKE
-903 EMPLLELLDMEEA
+903 LPLLELLDLEEA
-916 TLGHSLKGH
+916 ALGHSLKGH
-925 PIDQFGTLYDNG
+925 PIDQFGKLYSSG
-937 SAVYV
+937 SVVYAS
-942 TELAFDK
+942 ELAHDK

-972 FASLTDS
+972 FANLTDS
-979 TGEISITI
+979 TGEISLTI

-1011 ERSKQAD
+1011 ERSKQSD
-1018 KTNFL
+1018 KVNFL
-1023 ATHIWDAAAYQEMI
+1023 VTHIWEAGAYQELLD
-1037 GQKKEN
+1037 QKREN
-1043 VFIRLTAENNNPE
+1043 VFIRLTAENNTPE
-1056 LFNKMYRVLDN
+1056 LFGKMYQILN
-1067 RRGEHP
+1067 KQKGAHP

-1084 VRLTTE
+1084 IRLAAE
-1090 YWVTISGELIESLQ
+1090 SWVSISPALLDALKE
-1104 AIFGNGN
+1104 IFGSGN

>member
-44 LYGQVDFFKLCKKY
+44 LYGQVDFFKICKKY
-58 AIQPVLGVQLD
+58 AIQPILGIQLD
-69 LPGIIRKDRT
+69 LPGIISKDRT

-102 NQDADDKE
+102 NQDVPDKE
-110 LLSLLEE
+110 LLSLLEDD
-117 ESNRIIAITPGE
+117 SSRIIAITPGE

-138 GNDQDNAKAA
+138 GNDQENAKAA
-148 SLAWE
+148 SLAWK
-153 KIFTRGNFYLGVQLH
+153 KIFTHGNFYLGVQLH
-168 EKMKPIIPQLKHLS
+168 EKMKPIIPRLMLLS
-182 QETSI
+182 QETNI
-187 PTVAMHDVRYLEPSD
+187 PTTAMHDVRYLEPSD

-226 GAYYLPSCG
+226 GTYYLPSCG
-235 EVERKFREADLV
+235 EIERKFREADLV
-247 ESAEM
+247 ESAET

-285 LRRLCEEGLRQRI
+285 LRRLCEEGLRQRV
-298 NTDTPAAEYE
+298 TAPEAEYE

-368 KYNLLFERFLNKER
+368 RYNLLFERFLNKER
-382 YNMPDI
+382 YNLPDI

-427 LRDTARVFGLSVA
+427 LRDTARVFGLTVA
-440 EAQTWSN
+440 EAQAWSN
-447 AIPNQLGISLAEAR
+447 AIPNQLGISLAEAK
-461 QKSTELQKL
+461 QKSKELQKL
-470 ISATDVNR
+470 ISTNDVNR

-503 SDRPLRDIVPLQKK
+503 SDNPLRDIVPLQKK

-554 QLASDAYKK
+554 QLASDDHKE

-575 RTLAIF
+575 RTLDIF

-608 IEDVAAV
+608 IEDIAAV

-628 LFVSRKKGLAAIDYL
+628 LFISRKKGLAEIDYL

-708 GYSEQTAEQVYDYIE
+708 GYSDQTAEQVYDYIE

-770 MKEYFIELKRRNITI
+770 MREYFIELKRRNISI
-785 SYPDINTSNWKFG
+785 SYPDINTSNWKFA
-798 LQQQTIQFGLGGIKG
+798 LRQQTIQFGLGGIKG

-820 EIIRERQ
+820 EIIKERQ
-827 SHGHYQD
+827 GHGHYKD

-839 RRINPKWLKAENI
+839 RRIHPKWLKNENI
-852 TPLIYSGAFD
+852 APLIYSGAFD
-862 NFGHSRATLLQSLPG
+862 SFGYSRATLLESLPG
-877 MLNSIDYSGNNIDL
+877 MLNSIDYSGNNVDL

-903 EMPLLELLDMEEA
+903 ELPLLELLDLEEA
-916 TLGHSLKGH
+916 ALGHSLKGH
-925 PIDQFGTLYDNG
+925 PIDQFGKLYNNG
-937 SAVYV
+937 AVVYV
-942 TELAFDK
+942 TELAYDK

-972 FASLTDS
+972 FANMTDS
-979 TGEISITI
+979 TGEISVTI

-1023 ATHIWDAAAYQEMI
+1023 VTHIWDAEAYQEMM

-1043 VFIRLTAENNNPE
+1043 IFIRLTAKNNTPE
-1056 LFNKMYRVLDN
+1056 LFAKMYRILNKQAGD
-1067 RRGEHP
+1067 HP

-1084 VRLTTE
+1084 MRLTAE
-1090 YWVTISGELIESLQ
+1090 NWVAISPELLEALQ

>member
-25 VRSAK
+25 VRNAK

-44 LYGQVDFFKLCKKY
+44 LYGQVDFFKLCQKY
-58 AIQPVLGVQLD
+58 AIQPILGIQLD
-69 LPGIIRKDRT
+69 LPGIISKDRT

-102 NQDADDKE
+102 NQDVPDKE
-110 LLSLLEE
+110 LLSLLEND
-117 ESNRIIAITPGE
+117 SSHIIAITPGE
-129 KGEIESFLN
+129 RGEIESFLN
-138 GNDQDNAKAA
+138 GNDQENAKAA
-148 SLAWE
+148 SLAWK
-153 KIFTRGNFYLGVQLH
+153 KIFTHGNFYLGVQLH
-168 EKMKPIIPQLKHLS
+168 EKMKPIIPRLLLLS
-182 QETSI
+182 QETNI
-187 PTVAMHDVRYLEPSD
+187 PTTAMHDVRYLEPSD

-210 AIEANE
+210 AIEAND

-226 GAYYLPSCG
+226 GTYYLPSCG
-235 EVERKFREADLV
+235 EIERKFREADLV
-247 ESAEM
+247 EVAET

-257 DEIEIDLPL
+257 DEIKIDLPM

-273 YPLPAGTTPQAY
+273 YPLPPGTTPQAY

-298 NTDTPAAEYE
+298 DSPDAEYE
-308 KRLAYELEV
+308 NRLAYELKV

-340 KIMPGAGRGS
+340 RIMPGAGRGS

-427 LRDTARVFGLSVA
+427 LRDTARVFGLTVA

-447 AIPNQLGISLAEAR
+447 AIPNQLGISLAEAK
-461 QKSTELQKL
+461 QKSKELQHL
-470 ISATDVNR
+470 INASDVNR

-503 SDRPLRDIVPLQKK
+503 SDSPLRDIVPLQKK
-517 NSDLYLT
+517 NSELYLT

-545 NLTILNDAV
+545 NLTILNDAI
-554 QLASDAYKK
+554 QLASDAHKK
-563 SINIWEIPMDDD
+563 NINIWEIPMDDD
-575 RTLAIF
+575 RTLDIF

-608 IEDVAAV
+608 IEDIAAV

-628 LFVSRKKGLAAIDYL
+628 LFVSRKKGLAEIDYL

-685 IGKKQKSAIDE
+685 IGKKQKLAIDE
-696 ERKHFIEGSLQQ
+696 QRRHFIEGSLKQ
-708 GYSEQTAEQVYDYIE
+708 GYSEQSAEQVYDYIE

-743 QLAYMKAHFPEAFF
+743 QLAFMKAHYPEAFF

-770 MKEYFIELKRRNITI
+770 MKEYFIELKRRNISI
-785 SYPDINTSNWKFG
+785 SYPDINTSNWKFT
-798 LQQQTIQFGLGGIKG
+798 LQQEAIQFGLGGIKG

-827 SHGHYQD
+827 VHGHYQD
-834 FVQFL
+834 FIQFL
-839 RRINPKWLKAENI
+839 RRIHPKWLKQENI
-852 TPLIYSGAFD
+852 TPLIFSGAFD
-862 NFGHSRATLLQSLPG
+862 SFGHSRATLLESLPG

-903 EMPLLELLDMEEA
+903 ELPLLELLDLEEA
-916 TLGHSLKGH
+916 ALGHSLKGH
-925 PIDQFGTLYDNG
+925 PIDQFGKLYNNG
-937 SAVYV
+937 AVVYV
-942 TELAFDK
+942 TELVYEK

-972 FASLTDS
+972 FANLTDS

-1023 ATHIWDAAAYQEMI
+1023 VTHIWDAEVYQKMLD
-1037 GQKKEN
+1037 QKKEN
-1043 VFIRLTAENNNPE
+1043 VFIRLTVEDNTPE
-1056 LFNKMYRVLDN
+1056 LFDKMYQVLNKQPGDN
-1067 RRGEHP
+1067 P

-1084 VRLTTE
+1084 MRLTAE
-1090 YWVTISGELIESLQ
+1090 KWVTISVELLESLK
-1104 AIFGNGN
+1104 AIFGDEN

>member
-25 VRSAK
+25 VRNAK

-44 LYGQVDFFKLCKKY
+44 LYGQVDFFKLCQKY
-58 AIQPVLGVQLD
+58 AIQPILGIQLD
-69 LPGIIRKDRT
+69 LPGIISKDRT

-102 NQDADDKE
+102 NQDVPDKE
-110 LLSLLEE
+110 LLSLLEND
-117 ESNRIIAITPGE
+117 SSHIIAITPGE

-138 GNDQDNAKAA
+138 GNDQENAKAA
-148 SLAWE
+148 SLAWK
-153 KIFTRGNFYLGVQLH
+153 KIFTHGNFYLGVQLH
-168 EKMKPIIPQLKHLS
+168 EKMKPIIPRLLLLS
-182 QETSI
+182 QETNI
-187 PTVAMHDVRYLEPSD
+187 PTTAMHDVRYLEPSD

-210 AIEANE
+210 AIEAND

-226 GAYYLPSCG
+226 GTYYLPSCG
-235 EVERKFREADLV
+235 EIERKFREADLV
-247 ESAEM
+247 EVAET

-257 DEIEIDLPL
+257 DEIKIDLPM

-273 YPLPAGTTPQAY
+273 YPLPPGTTPQAY

-298 NTDTPAAEYE
+298 DSPDAEYE
-308 KRLAYELEV
+308 NRLAYELKV

-340 KIMPGAGRGS
+340 RIMPGAGRGS

-427 LRDTARVFGLSVA
+427 LRDTARVFGLTVA

-447 AIPNQLGISLAEAR
+447 AIPNQLGISLAEAK
-461 QKSTELQKL
+461 QKSKELQHL
-470 ISATDVNR
+470 INASDVNR

-503 SDRPLRDIVPLQKK
+503 SDSPLRDIVPLQKK
-517 NSDLYLT
+517 NSELYLT

-545 NLTILNDAV
+545 NLTILNDAI
-554 QLASDAYKK
+554 QLASDAHKK
-563 SINIWEIPMDDD
+563 NINIWEIPMDDD
-575 RTLAIF
+575 RTLDIF

-608 IEDVAAV
+608 IEDIAAV

-628 LFVSRKKGLAAIDYL
+628 LFVSRKKGLAEIDYL

-685 IGKKQKSAIDE
+685 IGKKQKLAIDE
-696 ERKHFIEGSLQQ
+696 QRRHFIEGSLKQ
-708 GYSEQTAEQVYDYIE
+708 GYSEQSAEQVYDYIE

-743 QLAYMKAHFPEAFF
+743 QLAFMKAHYPEAFF

-770 MKEYFIELKRRNITI
+770 MKEYFIELKRRNISI
-785 SYPDINTSNWKFG
+785 SYPDINTSNWKFT
-798 LQQQTIQFGLGGIKG
+798 LQQEAIQFGLGGIKG

-827 SHGHYQD
+827 VHGHYQD
-834 FVQFL
+834 FIQFL
-839 RRINPKWLKAENI
+839 RRIHPKWLKQENI
-852 TPLIYSGAFD
+852 TPLIFSGAFD
-862 NFGHSRATLLQSLPG
+862 SFGHSRATLLESLPG

-903 EMPLLELLDMEEA
+903 ELPLLELLDLEEA
-916 TLGHSLKGH
+916 ALGHSLKGH
-925 PIDQFGTLYDNG
+925 PIDQFGKLYNNG
-937 SAVYV
+937 AVVYV
-942 TELAFDK
+942 TELVYEK

-972 FASLTDS
+972 FANLTDS

-1023 ATHIWDAAAYQEMI
+1023 VTHIWDAEVYQKMLD
-1037 GQKKEN
+1037 QKKEN
-1043 VFIRLTAENNNPE
+1043 VFIRLTVEDNTPE
-1056 LFNKMYRVLDN
+1056 LFDKMYQVLNKQPGDN
-1067 RRGEHP
+1067 P

-1084 VRLTTE
+1084 MRLTAE
-1090 YWVTISGELIESLQ
+1090 NWVTISVELLESLK
-1104 AIFGNGN
+1104 AIFGDEN

>member
-58 AIQPVLGVQLD
+58 AIQPILGIQLD
-69 LPGIIRKDRT
+69 LPGIISKDRT

-102 NQDADDKE
+102 NQDVPDKE
-110 LLSLLEE
+110 LFSLLDDD
-117 ESNRIIAITPGE
+117 SSRIIAITPGE

-138 GNDQDNAKAA
+138 ENDQQNAKAA
-148 SLAWE
+148 SLAWK
-153 KIFTRGNFYLGVQLH
+153 KIFGHGNFYLGVQLH
-168 EKMKPIIPQLKHLS
+168 EKMKPIIPRLLLLS
-182 QETSI
+182 QETNI
-187 PTVAMHDVRYLEPSD
+187 PTTAMHDVRYLEPSD
-202 NFSCRVLK
+202 NFSCRVLR

-216 KVDLQSEALD
+216 KVDLQSETLD
-226 GAYYLPSCG
+226 GTYYLPSCG
-235 EVERKFREADLV
+235 EIERKFREADLV
-247 ESAEM
+247 ESAET

-257 DEIEIDLPL
+257 DEIEIELPL

-273 YPLPAGTTPQAY
+273 YPLPPGTTPQAY

-298 NTDTPAAEYE
+298 TAPDAAYE

-406 KYGSDHVAQIATF
+406 NYGSDHVAQIATF

-427 LRDTARVFGLSVA
+427 LRDTARVFGLTVA
-440 EAQTWSN
+440 EAQAWSN

-461 QKSTELQKL
+461 QKSKELQNL
-470 ISATDVNR
+470 ISTNDVNR

-503 SDRPLRDIVPLQKK
+503 SDNPLRDIVPLQKK
-517 NSDLYLT
+517 NSELYLT

-554 QLASDAYKK
+554 QLASAACKE

-575 RTLAIF
+575 RTLEIF
-581 RRADTNGVFQFE
+581 RKADTNGVFQFE

-608 IEDVAAV
+608 IEDIAAV

-696 ERKHFIEGSLQQ
+696 ERRHFIEGSLQQ

-743 QLAYMKAHFPEAFF
+743 QLAYLKAHFPEAFF

-770 MKEYFIELKRRNITI
+770 MREYFIELKRRNISI
-785 SYPDINTSNWKFG
+785 SYPDINTSNWKFA

-820 EIIRERQ
+820 EIIKERQ
-827 SHGHYQD
+827 AHGHYKD

-839 RRINPKWLKAENI
+839 RRIHPKWLKNENI
-852 TPLIYSGAFD
+852 TPLIFSGAFD
-862 NFGHSRATLLQSLPG
+862 SFGHSRATLLQSLPG

-903 EMPLLELLDMEEA
+903 EMPLLELLDLEEA
-916 TLGHSLKGH
+916 ALGHSLKGH
-925 PIDQFGTLYDNG
+925 PIDQFGKLYNNG
-937 SAVYV
+937 AVAYV
-942 TELAFDK
+942 TELAYDK

-972 FASLTDS
+972 FANLTDS

-987 FPEYYIRFMKLLKA
+987 FPEYYIRFMKLLKI

-1023 ATHIWDAAAYQEMI
+1023 
-1037 GQKKEN
+1037 
-1043 VFIRLTAENNNPE
+1043 
-1056 LFNKMYRVLDN
+1056 
-1067 RRGEHP
+1067 
-1073 VILYNEATKQT
+1073 
-1084 VRLTTE
+1084 
-1090 YWVTISGELIESLQ
+1090 
-1104 AIFGNGN
+1104 
-1111 VAVK
+1111 

>member
-25 VRSAK
+25 VRNAK

-44 LYGQVDFFKLCKKY
+44 LYGQVDFFKLCQKY
-58 AIQPVLGVQLD
+58 AIQPILGIQLD
-69 LPGIIRKDRT
+69 LPGIISKDRT

-102 NQDADDKE
+102 NQDVPDKE
-110 LLSLLEE
+110 LLSLLEND
-117 ESNRIIAITPGE
+117 SSHIIAITPGE

-138 GNDQDNAKAA
+138 GNDQENAKAA
-148 SLAWE
+148 SLAWK
-153 KIFTRGNFYLGVQLH
+153 KIFTHGNFYLGVQLH
-168 EKMKPIIPQLKHLS
+168 EKMKPIIPRLLLLS
-182 QETSI
+182 QETNI
-187 PTVAMHDVRYLEPSD
+187 PTTAMHDVRYLEPSD

-210 AIEANE
+210 AIEAND

-226 GAYYLPSCG
+226 GTYYLPSCG
-235 EVERKFREADLV
+235 EIERKFREADLV
-247 ESAEM
+247 EVAET

-257 DEIEIDLPL
+257 DEIKSDLPM

-273 YPLPAGTTPQAY
+273 YPLPPGTTPQAY

-298 NTDTPAAEYE
+298 DSPDAEYE
-308 KRLAYELEV
+308 NRLAYELEV

-340 KIMPGAGRGS
+340 RIMPGAGRGS

-427 LRDTARVFGLSVA
+427 LRDTARVFGLTVA

-447 AIPNQLGISLAEAR
+447 AIPNQLGISLAEAK
-461 QKSTELQKL
+461 QKSKELQHL
-470 ISATDVNR
+470 INASDVNR

-503 SDRPLRDIVPLQKK
+503 SDSPLRDIVPLQKK
-517 NSDLYLT
+517 NSELYLT

-545 NLTILNDAV
+545 NLTILNDAI
-554 QLASDAYKK
+554 QLASDAHKK
-563 SINIWEIPMDDD
+563 NINIWEIPMDDD
-575 RTLAIF
+575 RTLDIF

-608 IEDVAAV
+608 IEDIAAV

-628 LFVSRKKGLAAIDYL
+628 LFVSRKKGLAEIDYL

-685 IGKKQKSAIDE
+685 IGKKQKLAIDE
-696 ERKHFIEGSLQQ
+696 QRRHFIEGSLKQ
-708 GYSEQTAEQVYDYIE
+708 GYSEQSAEQVYDYIE

-743 QLAYMKAHFPEAFF
+743 QLAFMKAHYPEAFF

-770 MKEYFIELKRRNITI
+770 MKEYFIELKRRNISI
-785 SYPDINTSNWKFG
+785 SYPDINTSNWKFT
-798 LQQQTIQFGLGGIKG
+798 LQQEAIQFGLGGIKG

-827 SHGHYQD
+827 VHGHYQD
-834 FVQFL
+834 FIQFL
-839 RRINPKWLKAENI
+839 RRIHPKWLKQENI
-852 TPLIYSGAFD
+852 TPLIFSGAFD
-862 NFGHSRATLLQSLPG
+862 SFGHSRATLLESLPG

-903 EMPLLELLDMEEA
+903 ELALLELLDLEEA
-916 TLGHSLKGH
+916 ALGHSLKGH
-925 PIDQFGTLYDNG
+925 PIDQFGKLYNNG
-937 SAVYV
+937 AVVYV
-942 TELAFDK
+942 TELVYEK

-972 FASLTDS
+972 FANLTDS

-1023 ATHIWDAAAYQEMI
+1023 VTHIWDAEVYQKMLD
-1037 GQKKEN
+1037 QKKEN
-1043 VFIRLTAENNNPE
+1043 VFIRLTVEDNTPE
-1056 LFNKMYRVLDN
+1056 LFDKMYQVLNKQPGD
-1067 RRGEHP
+1067 HP

-1084 VRLTTE
+1084 MRLTAE
-1090 YWVTISGELIESLQ
+1090 NWVTISVELLESLK
-1104 AIFGNGN
+1104 AIFGDEN